1 MKYMLRLN
9 WRENKFQTMKKKNHL
24 IALSVLIASLVGCNG
39 GTDSSTTQPGSNNP
53 TTPTAPS
60 TQQPEKKTGTVT
72 IGAVEHGSVTA
83 DKMTAEVGADVT
95 FTVTPDE
102 NYSVKSFKV
111 NNDEKQLND
120 SNQVV
125 VKMVEGGLTVSAEF
139 EINSAAVTITQADH
153 GSISADKS
161 TAKIGENVT
170 FTVAP
175 EANYVVSS
183 FKVNGAD
190 VALDGNNQAVVVMV
204 AGGLNVTASFE
215 LGSGTVT
222 IGTIEHGAVTADK
235 MTAKIGEDV
244 TFKIT
249 SETGYD
255 VSFFKVNGSDVDYE
269 TKEDSTTG
277 KTYGEAKVKM
287 VSGGLT
293 VTAEFK
299 LGVYPI
305 EWDTPTHG
313 TIAVEG
319 GKTQATYGDEVKFI
333 FTPETGYEI
342 KYLAIN
348 EEQVQAIDNTYTTI
362 MGEYGLFVNV
372 QFGLENETITVNAG
386 EHGTIEHKNKV
397 DDSQDYLYGDTAVV
411 TVTPNEGFM
420 IETITVDGKAIE
432 VPEDKK
438 GGYSFEQLVEK
449 DLNISATFTD
459 VHTISEF
466 TDSVINEI
474 KNAQDIKVK
483 LAGDVTLGVTLPLAK
498 GTTEYDLDGHTIT
511 STLNG
516 MLRDAN
522 IDTETL
528 KNKSVTLK
536 NGNIVS
542 NYDKGTVNVID
553 SSYLAALTLDGV
565 TVSNSSISKVNPITG
580 IYCSST
586 TETKILNS
594 TINIKGSS
602 NLGAYGIGTN
612 NLDGENKTIT
622 IDNTKVTVTSDD
634 FDNTAFLGNTE
645 GIKVVVKNS
654 TFTADRQA
662 VIARTGNWDIS
673 GSTFVST
680 GKWLDAEANVTTNT
694 KYKTT
699 AGSWGSGNEVVSG
712 GLILGDERTSAYN
725 TPVVATLK
733 DNKFTVAKGDKMS
746 IHSDGTVAT
755 TVTMDALTAVEA
767 YGYDHDEDKT
777 TVVTENNVVKKTL
790 KELNEMTTDD
800 DANLYVTTGLLTKI
814 ENAQYGNLYLTDKA
828 TGEELYVYGTYL
840 DNNYSFDGTKFSFD
854 KGAKVITSDYL
865 GKEITVAGTFK
876 NYNGTTKELVNAVV
890 IDSSAEKV
898 AAKVVTEY
906 DAEKGT
912 VTVEEGKLG
921 DKLKVTATPKE
932 GYKVSSIKVNDQA
945 LTVAEDNTAEFTA
958 ELNNKVVVEFVS
970 ESAPVAKVYNVSFNK
985 DNNKKIVNGYENNWT
1000 NVSDDIT
1007 YNVENCN
1014 NNGTAEGQIG
1024 KTEWNYIRIG
1034 SKNNPSVGSIAT
1046 ATPFVEA
1053 IAESAIT
1060 IDKVNVTYINSIKLL
1075 VSTSKDFTTDTTTSY
1090 DVKVAKGEQ
1099 ITKITTPV
1107 ANAYYKYVIDCKQ
1120 TNKKIGNGPIQ
1131 ISKITFTTV
1140 AE

>member
-1 MKYMLRLN
+1 
-9 WRENKFQTMKKKNHL
+9 MKKKNHL

-39 GTDSSTTQPGSNNP
+39 GNDSSTTQPGSNNP

-60 TQQPEKKTGTVT
+60 TQQPVKKTGTVT

-183 FKVNGAD
+183 FKVNDAD
-190 VALDGNNQAVVVMV
+190 VALDGNNQAIVVMV

-222 IGTIEHGAVTADK
+222 IGTFEHGAVTADK

-249 SETGYD
+249 SDTGYD
-255 VSFFKVNGSDVDYE
+255 VSFFKVNGSAVDYV

-305 EWDTPTHG
+305 EWDTPSHG

-319 GKTQATYGDEVKFI
+319 DKKSATYGDDVKFI

-342 KYLAIN
+342 KYLTIN
-348 EEQVQAIDNTYTTI
+348 EEPVQWASDNTYTTT
-362 MGEYGLFVNV
+362 MGEYGLFVTV

-386 EHGTIEHKNKV
+386 EHGTIEHKNKA
-397 DDSQDYLYGDTAVV
+397 DDTQDYLYGDTAVV
-411 TVTPNEGFM
+411 TVTPNEGYM

-466 TDSVINEI
+466 TDSVIDEI

-483 LAGDVTLGVTLPLAK
+483 LAGDVTLGVALPLAK

-516 MLRDAN
+516 MLSVAKTDAG
-522 IDTETL
+522 
-528 KNKSVTLK
+528 NKSVTLK
-536 NGNIVS
+536 NGKIVS

-553 SSYLAALTLDGV
+553 SSYLAAFTLDGV
-565 TVSNSSISKVNPITG
+565 TVSNSSISTVNPITG

-680 GKWLDAEANVTTNT
+680 GKWLDAESNVTTNT

-699 AGSWGSGNEVVSG
+699 AGSWRTGNEVVSG
-712 GLILGDERTSAYN
+712 GLILGDERTDAYN

-733 DNKFTVAKGDKMS
+733 DNKFTVVKGDKMS

-800 DANLYVTTGLLTKI
+800 DANLYVTTGVLTEIK
-814 ENAQYGNLYLTDKA
+814 NAKYGDLYLTDKA
-828 TGEELYVYGTYL
+828 TGEELYVHGTYL

-865 GKEITVAGTFK
+865 GKEITIAGTFQ
-876 NYNGTTKELVNAVV
+876 NYQGTTKELVNAVV

-921 DKLKVTATPKE
+921 DKLTVTATPKA

-970 ESAPVAKVYNVSFNK
+970 ESAPVAKVYNVLFNK
-985 DNNKKIVNGYENNWT
+985 DNNKEAISGYDKEWT
-1000 NVSDDIT
+1000 NMSDDIT
-1007 YNVENCN
+1007 YKVVNCN
-1014 NNGTAEGQIG
+1014 NNGTGGGQTG
-1024 KTEWNYIRIG
+1024 KNPWNYIKIG
-1034 SKNNPSVGSIAT
+1034 SKNNASVGSITT
-1046 ATPFVEA
+1046 ASPFVEA

-1060 IDKVNVTYINSIKLL
+1060 IDKVTKASINSIKLL
-1075 VSTSKDFTTDTTTSY
+1075 VSTSADFTTDTTTSY
-1090 DVKVAKGEQ
+1090 DVNVAEGEQ
-1099 ITKITTPV
+1099 TTKITTPV
-1107 ANAYYKYVIDCKQ
+1107 ANAYYRYVIDCK
-1120 TNKKIGNGPIQ
+1120 KASKNGPIQ

>member
-1 MKYMLRLN
+1 MLRLN

-39 GTDSSTTQPGSNNP
+39 GNDSSTTQPGSNNP

-72 IGAVEHGSVTA
+72 IGAVEHGRVTA

-139 EINSAAVTITQADH
+139 EINSAAVTITQVDH

-183 FKVNGAD
+183 FKVNNAD

-249 SETGYD
+249 SDTGYD
-255 VSFFKVNGSDVDYE
+255 VSSFKVNGSDVDYV

-277 KTYGEAKVKM
+277 KTYWEAKVKM

-299 LGVYPI
+299 LGVYSI
-305 EWDTPTHG
+305 EWDAPTHG

-319 GKTQATYGDEVKFI
+319 GKTSATYGEDVKFV

-342 KYLAIN
+342 KYLTIN
-348 EEQVQAIDNTYTTI
+348 EEPVQWANDNTYTTT
-362 MGEYGLFVNV
+362 MGEYGLFVTV

-386 EHGTIEHKNKV
+386 EHGTIEHKNKA

-432 VPEDKK
+432 VSEDKK

-498 GTTEYDLDGHTIT
+498 GITEYDLDGHTIT

-522 IDTETL
+522 TDTTTFG
-528 KNKSVTLK
+528 NKSVTLK
-536 NGNIVS
+536 NGNIIS

-553 SSYLAALTLDGV
+553 SSYLAAFTLDGV
-565 TVSNSSISKVNPITG
+565 TVSNSSISTVNPITG

-586 TETKILNS
+586 TETKILSS

-645 GIKVVVKNS
+645 GIKVVVKDS

-680 GKWLDAEANVTTNT
+680 GKWLDASEANVTTNT

-699 AGSWGSGNEVVSG
+699 AGSWKAGNEVVSG

-800 DANLYVTTGLLTKI
+800 DANLYVTTGVLTEIK
-814 ENAQYGNLYLTDKA
+814 NAQFGNLYLTDKA
-828 TGEELYVYGTYL
+828 TGEELYVFGTYL
-840 DNNYSFDGTKFSFD
+840 DNNYSFDGTEFLFD

-865 GKEITVAGTFK
+865 GKEITIAGTFK
-876 NYNGTTKELVNAVV
+876 NYNGTKELVNAVV

-912 VTVEEGKLG
+912 VTVEEGKVG
-921 DKLKVTATPKE
+921 DKLTVTATLKE

-945 LTVAEDNTAEFTA
+945 LTVADDNTAEFTA
-958 ELNNKVVVEFVS
+958 ELNNKVVVEFAS
-970 ESAPVAKVYNVSFNK
+970 ESAPVVKVYNVSFNK
-985 DNNKKIVNGYENNWT
+985 DNNKEIIKGYENNWT
-1000 NVSDDIT
+1000 NVSDGIT

-1014 NNGTAEGQIG
+1014 NNGTGKGQIG
-1024 KTEWNYIRIG
+1024 KPEWNYIRIG
-1034 SKNNPSVGSIAT
+1034 SGKHDSVGSIAT
-1046 ATPFVEA
+1046 ASPFAEA
-1053 IAESAIT
+1053 IAEST
-1060 IDKVNVTYINSIKLL
+1060 IKIDAVTPESINSIKLL
-1075 VSTSKDFTTDTTTSY
+1075 VSTSDKFTTDTTTSY
-1090 DVKVAKGEQ
+1090 DVNVAKGEQ
-1099 ITKITTPV
+1099 ITKIKTPV

-1120 TNKKIGNGPIQ
+1120 ASKNGIIQ

>member
-1 MKYMLRLN
+1 
-9 WRENKFQTMKKKNHL
+9 MKKKNHL

-39 GTDSSTTQPGSNNP
+39 GTDSSTTQPGSTNP

-222 IGTIEHGAVTADK
+222 IGTFEHGAVTADK

-255 VSFFKVNGSDVDYE
+255 VSFFKVNGSAVDYV

-277 KTYGEAKVKM
+277 KTYEEAKVKM

-299 LGVYPI
+299 LGVYSI

-313 TIAVEG
+313 TIAVES
-319 GKTQATYGDEVKFI
+319 GKTQATYGEEVKFV

-342 KYLAIN
+342 KYLTVN
-348 EEQVQAIDNTYTTI
+348 EEQVQWASDNTYTTT
-362 MGEYGLFVNV
+362 MGEYGLFVTV

-386 EHGTIEHKNKV
+386 EHGTIEHKNKA
-397 DDSQDYLYGDTAVV
+397 DDTQDYLYGDTSVV

-466 TDSVINEI
+466 TDSVIDEI

-522 IDTETL
+522 TDTATFG
-528 KNKSVTLK
+528 NKSVTLK
-536 NGNIVS
+536 NGSIIS

-553 SSYLAALTLDGV
+553 SSYLAAFTLDGV
-565 TVSNSSISKVNPITG
+565 TVSNSSISTVNPITG

-680 GKWLDAEANVTTNT
+680 GKWLDSEANITTNT
-694 KYKTT
+694 KYKTA
-699 AGSWGSGNEVVSG
+699 AGSWKSGNEVVSG
-712 GLILGDERTSAYN
+712 GLILGDESTSAYN

-800 DANLYVTTGLLTKI
+800 DANLYVTTGVLTEIK
-814 ENAQYGNLYLTDKA
+814 NAQFGNLYLTDKA
-828 TGEELYVYGTYL
+828 TGEELYVFGTYL
-840 DNNYSFDGTKFSFD
+840 DNNYSFDGTNFSFD
-854 KGAKVITSDYL
+854 KGGAEVITSDYL

-876 NYNGTTKELVNAVV
+876 NFKGTKELVNAVV

-898 AAKVVTEY
+898 VARVVTEY

-921 DKLKVTATPKE
+921 DKLTVTATPKA

-945 LTVAEDNTAEFTA
+945 LTVADDNTAEFTA

-970 ESAPVAKVYNVSFNK
+970 ESAPVAKVYTVSFVKANNEAANDYVSTWK
-985 DNNKKIVNGYENNWT
+985 NTSDNLKFTIANGNNYKGTWDYVKFGT
-1000 NVSDDIT
+1000 KSASTGTIT
-1007 YNVENCN
+1007 
-1014 NNGTAEGQIG
+1014 TD
-1024 KTEWNYIRIG
+1024 
-1034 SKNNPSVGSIAT
+1034 S
-1046 ATPFVEA
+1046 PFAEA

-1060 IDKVNVTYINSIKLL
+1060 IDKVNDAYINSIKLL
-1075 VSTSKDFTTDTTTSY
+1075 VSTSADFTTDTTTSY
-1090 DVKVAKGEQ
+1090 DVKVAIGEQ
-1099 ITKITTPV
+1099 TTKIKTPV
-1107 ANAYYKYVIDCKQ
+1107 ANAYYRYVIDCKQ
-1120 TNKKIGNGPIQ
+1120 SKKNGSIQ

>member
-1 MKYMLRLN
+1 
-9 WRENKFQTMKKKNHL
+9 MKKKNHL

-39 GTDSSTTQPGSNNP
+39 GNDSSTTQPGSNNP

-183 FKVNGAD
+183 FKVNDVD

-222 IGTIEHGAVTADK
+222 IGTMEHGAVTADK

-249 SETGYD
+249 SDTGYD
-255 VSFFKVNGSDVDYE
+255 VNFFKVNGISVKYE
-269 TKEDSTTG
+269 AKEDPTTG

-299 LGVYPI
+299 LAVYTI
-305 EWDTPTHG
+305 EWDTPAHG

-319 GKTQATYGDEVKFI
+319 DKKSATYGEEVKFI

-342 KYLAIN
+342 KYLTIN
-348 EEQVQAIDNTYTTI
+348 EEQVQWASDNTYTTI
-362 MGEYGLFVNV
+362 MGEYGLFVTV

-397 DDSQDYLYGDTAVV
+397 DDTQDYLYGDTAVV

-420 IETITVDGKAIE
+420 IETITVDGKAIQ

-449 DLNISATFTD
+449 DLTISATFTD

-466 TDSVINEI
+466 TDSVIDEI

-498 GTTEYDLDGHTIT
+498 GTTEYDLGGHTIT

-522 IDTETL
+522 TDTATFG
-528 KNKSVTLK
+528 NKSVTLK
-536 NGNIVS
+536 NGSIIS

-553 SSYLAALTLDGV
+553 SSYLAAFTLDGV
-565 TVSNSSISKVNPITG
+565 TVSNSSISTDNPITG

-634 FDNTAFLGNTE
+634 FDNTGFLGNTE

-680 GKWLDAEANVTTNT
+680 GKWLDASEANVTTNT

-699 AGSWGSGNEVVSG
+699 AGSWKTGNEVVSG

-767 YGYDHDEDKT
+767 YGYDHDEDET

-800 DANLYVTTGLLTKI
+800 DANLYVTTGVLTEIK
-814 ENAQYGNLYLTDKA
+814 NAQFGNLYLTDKA
-828 TGEELYVYGTYL
+828 TGEELYVFGTYL

-876 NYNGTTKELVNAVV
+876 NFKGTKELVNAVV

-921 DKLKVTATPKE
+921 DKLTVTATPKE

-945 LTVAEDNTAEFTA
+945 LTIADDNTAEFTA

-970 ESAPVAKVYNVSFNK
+970 ESAPVAKVYTVSFVKANCGKGSTDYYQNK
-985 DNNKKIVNGYENNWT
+985 VWKNTTDGLTYSIVN
-1000 NVSDDIT
+1000 
-1007 YNVENCN
+1007 CA
-1014 NNGTAEGQIG
+1014 NNGS
-1024 KTEWNYIRIG
+1024 KDWDYI
-1034 SKNNPSVGSIAT
+1034 KVGSNRQDSIGT
-1046 ATPFVEA
+1046 ITTDKPFAED
-1053 IAESAIT
+1053 IAESTIAIDSV
-1060 IDKVNVTYINSIKLL
+1060 INEYINSIKLL
-1075 VSTSKDFTTDTTTSY
+1075 VSTSADFTPETTASY
-1090 DVKVAKGEQ
+1090 DVTVAKGEQ
-1099 ITKITTPV
+1099 TTKIKTPV
-1107 ANAYYKYVIDCKQ
+1107 ANAYYRYVIDCKKA
-1120 TNKKIGNGPIQ
+1120 KKNGPIS

-1140 AE
+1140 AK

>member
-1 MKYMLRLN
+1 
-9 WRENKFQTMKKKNHL
+9 MKKKNHL

-39 GTDSSTTQPGSNNP
+39 GNDSSTTQPGSNNP

-183 FKVNGAD
+183 FKVNDAD

-249 SETGYD
+249 SDTGYD
-255 VSFFKVNGSDVDYE
+255 VSSFKVNGSDADYV

-277 KTYGEAKVKM
+277 KTYWEAKVKM

-299 LGVYPI
+299 LAVYSI

-319 GKTQATYGDEVKFI
+319 GKTSATYGDEVKFI

-342 KYLAIN
+342 KYLTIN
-348 EEQVQAIDNTYTTI
+348 EEPVQWASDNTFTTT
-362 MGEYGLFVNV
+362 MGEYGLFVTV

-386 EHGTIEHKNKV
+386 EHGTIEHKNRV
-397 DDSQDYLYGDTAVV
+397 DDSQDYKYGDTAVV

-522 IDTETL
+522 TDTKTL
-528 KNKSVTLK
+528 GNKSVTLK
-536 NGNIVS
+536 NGSIVS

-553 SSYLAALTLDGV
+553 SSYLAAFTLDGV
-565 TVSNSSISKVNPITG
+565 TVSNSSISTVNPITG

-634 FDNTAFLGNTE
+634 FDNTGFLGNTE

-680 GKWLDAEANVTTNT
+680 GKWLDASEANVTTNT

-699 AGSWGSGNEVVSG
+699 AGSWKAGNEVVSG
-712 GLILGDERTSAYN
+712 GLILGDETTSAYN

-733 DNKFTVAKGDKMS
+733 DNKFTVAKGEKMS

-777 TVVTENNVVKKTL
+777 TVVTENNVVKKTF

-800 DANLYVTTGLLTKI
+800 DANLYVTTGVLTKI

-840 DNNYSFDGTKFSFD
+840 DNNYSFDGTEFLFD

-865 GKEITVAGTFK
+865 GKEITIAGTFK
-876 NYNGTTKELVNAVV
+876 NYNGTKELVNAVV

-912 VTVEEGKLG
+912 VTVEEGKVG
-921 DKLKVTATPKE
+921 DKLTVTATPKE
-932 GYKVSSIKVNDQA
+932 GYKVSSIKVNYQA
-945 LTVAEDNTAEFTA
+945 LTVADDNTAEFTA

-970 ESAPVAKVYNVSFNK
+970 ESAPVVKVYTVSFVK
-985 DNNKKIVNGYENNWT
+985 DNNEAVNDYVSTWKNTSDNLKFTIANGNNFKGTWDYVRFGSRKGDST
-1000 NVSDDIT
+1000 GTIT
-1007 YNVENCN
+1007 
-1014 NNGTAEGQIG
+1014 TD
-1024 KTEWNYIRIG
+1024 
-1034 SKNNPSVGSIAT
+1034 S
-1046 ATPFVEA
+1046 PFAEA
-1053 IAESAIT
+1053 IAEST
-1060 IDKVNVTYINSIKLL
+1060 IKIDAVTLESINSIKLL
-1075 VSTSKDFTTDTTTSY
+1075 VSTSENFTDDTTTSY
-1090 DVKVAKGEQ
+1090 DVNVAKGEQ
-1099 ITKITTPV
+1099 TTKIKTPV
-1107 ANAYYKYVIDCKQ
+1107 ANAYYRYVIDCKKSQ
-1120 TNKKIGNGPIQ
+1120 NGIIQ

>member
-39 GTDSSTTQPGSNNP
+39 GNDSSTTQPGSNNP

-183 FKVNGAD
+183 FKVNDAD

-222 IGTIEHGAVTADK
+222 IGTMEHGAVTADK

-249 SETGYD
+249 SETGYE
-255 VSFFKVNGSDVDYE
+255 VNFFKVNGSDVRYE
-269 TKEDSTTG
+269 TKEDPTTG

-299 LGVYPI
+299 LAVYTI

-319 GKTQATYGDEVKFI
+319 DKKSATYGEEVKFI

-342 KYLAIN
+342 KYLTIN
-348 EEQVQAIDNTYTTI
+348 EEQVQWANDNTYTTI
-362 MGEYGLFVNV
+362 MGEYGLFVTV

-386 EHGTIEHKNKV
+386 EHGTIEHKNKA
-397 DDSQDYLYGDTAVV
+397 DDTQDYLYGDTAVV

-420 IETITVDGKAIE
+420 IETITVDGKTIQ

-483 LAGDVTLGVTLPLAK
+483 LAGDVTLGVALPLAK
-498 GTTEYDLDGHTIT
+498 GTTEYDLGGHTIT

-522 IDTETL
+522 TDTTTFG
-528 KNKSVTLK
+528 NKSVTLK
-536 NGNIVS
+536 NGKIIS

-553 SSYLAALTLDGV
+553 SSYLAAFTLDGV
-565 TVSNSSISKVNPITG
+565 TVSNSSISTVNPITG

-634 FDNTAFLGNTE
+634 FDNTGFLGNTE

-680 GKWLDAEANVTTNT
+680 GRWLDASEANVTTNT

-699 AGSWGSGNEVVSG
+699 AGSWKSGNEVVSG

-755 TVTMDALTAVEA
+755 TVTMDALTAVET

-828 TGEELYVYGTYL
+828 TGEELYVFGTYL

-876 NYNGTTKELVNAVV
+876 NYNGTKELVNTVV

-898 AAKVVTEY
+898 VAKVVTEY

-921 DKLKVTATPKE
+921 DKLTVTATPKE

-945 LTVAEDNTAEFTA
+945 LTVADDNTAEFTA

-970 ESAPVAKVYNVSFNK
+970 ESAPVAKVYTVSFVK
-985 DNNKKIVNGYENNWT
+985 ANNEAVNGYNFTWKNTSDNLKFTIANGNN
-1000 NVSDDIT
+1000 
-1007 YNVENCN
+1007 YQ
-1014 NNGTAEGQIG
+1014 GTWDYV
-1024 KTEWNYIRIG
+1024 KFG
-1034 SKNNPSVGSIAT
+1034 SKKVASKGTITTDS
-1046 ATPFVEA
+1046 PFAEA

-1060 IDKVNVTYINSIKLL
+1060 IDKVNDASINSIKLL
-1075 VSTSKDFTTDTTTSY
+1075 VSTSANFTTDTTTSY
-1090 DVKVAKGEQ
+1090 DVNVAKGEQ
-1099 ITKITTPV
+1099 TTKIKTPV
-1107 ANAYYKYVIDCKQ
+1107 ANAYYRYVIDCK
-1120 TNKKIGNGPIQ
+1120 KASNGSIQ

>member
-39 GTDSSTTQPGSNNP
+39 GTDSSTTQPGSTNP

-95 FTVTPDE
+95 FTVTP
-102 NYSVKSFKV
+102 
-111 NNDEKQLND
+111 
-120 SNQVV
+120 
-125 VKMVEGGLTVSAEF
+125 
-139 EINSAAVTITQADH
+139 
-153 GSISADKS
+153 
-161 TAKIGENVT
+161 
-170 FTVAP
+170 

-204 AGGLNVTASFE
+204 ASGLNVTASFE

-222 IGTIEHGAVTADK
+222 IGTFEHGAVTADK

-255 VSFFKVNGSDVDYE
+255 VSFFKVNGSAVDYV

-299 LGVYPI
+299 LGVYSI

-333 FTPETGYEI
+333 FTPDTGYEI
-342 KYLAIN
+342 KYLTIN
-348 EEQVQAIDNTYTTI
+348 DEQVQASDNTYTTT
-362 MGEYGLFVNV
+362 MGEYGLFVTV

-386 EHGTIEHKNKV
+386 EHGTIEHKNKA
-397 DDSQDYLYGDTAVV
+397 DDTQDYLYGDTSVV

-522 IDTETL
+522 TDIATFG
-528 KNKSVTLK
+528 NKSVTLK
-536 NGNIVS
+536 NGSIIS

-553 SSYLAALTLDGV
+553 SSYLAAFTLDGV
-565 TVSNSSISKVNPITG
+565 TVSNSSISTVNPITG

-602 NLGAYGIGTN
+602 KLGAYGIGTN

-654 TFTADRQA
+654 IFTADRQA

-680 GKWLDAEANVTTNT
+680 GKWLDSEANVTTNT

-699 AGSWGSGNEVVSG
+699 AGSWNSGNEVVSG
-712 GLILGDERTSAYN
+712 GLILGDESTSAYN

-733 DNKFTVAKGDKMS
+733 DNKFTVVKGDKMS

-800 DANLYVTTGLLTKI
+800 DANLYVTTGVLTKI
-814 ENAQYGNLYLTDKA
+814 KTPQFGSLYLTDKA
-828 TGEELYVYGTYL
+828 TGEELYVHGTYL
-840 DNNYSFDGTKFSFD
+840 DNNYSFDGTNFSFD
-854 KGAKVITSDYL
+854 KGGAEVITSDYL

-876 NYNGTTKELVNAVV
+876 NFKGTKELVNAVV
-890 IDSSAEKV
+890 IDSSVEKV

-921 DKLKVTATPKE
+921 DKLTVTATPKA

-970 ESAPVAKVYNVSFNK
+970 ESAPVAKVYTVSFIKANCGKGSTDYYQNK
-985 DNNKKIVNGYENNWT
+985 VWKNTTDGLTYSIVN
-1000 NVSDDIT
+1000 
-1007 YNVENCN
+1007 CA
-1014 NNGTAEGQIG
+1014 NNGS
-1024 KTEWNYIRIG
+1024 KDWDYI
-1034 SKNNPSVGSIAT
+1034 KVGSNRQDSIGT
-1046 ATPFVEA
+1046 ITTDKPFAED
-1053 IAESAIT
+1053 IAESTIAIDSV
-1060 IDKVNVTYINSIKLL
+1060 INEYINSIKLL
-1075 VSTSKDFTTDTTTSY
+1075 VSTSADFTPETTTSY
-1090 DVKVAKGEQ
+1090 DVTVAKGEQ
-1099 ITKITTPV
+1099 TTKIKTPV
-1107 ANAYYKYVIDCKQ
+1107 PNAHYRYVIDCKKA
-1120 TNKKIGNGPIQ
+1120 KKNGPIS

-1140 AE
+1140 AK

>member
-1 MKYMLRLN
+1 
-9 WRENKFQTMKKKNHL
+9 MKKKNHL

-39 GTDSSTTQPGSNNP
+39 GNDSSTTQPGSNNP

-183 FKVNGAD
+183 FKVNDAD

-222 IGTIEHGAVTADK
+222 IGAVEHGAITADK

-249 SETGYD
+249 SDTGYD
-255 VSFFKVNGSDVDYE
+255 VSSFKVNGSDVDYV

-277 KTYGEAKVKM
+277 KTYWEAKVKM

-299 LGVYPI
+299 LAVYSI

-319 GKTQATYGDEVKFI
+319 DKTQATYGDEVKFV

-342 KYLAIN
+342 KYLTIN
-348 EEQVQAIDNTYTTI
+348 EEPVQWASDNTFTTT
-362 MGEYGLFVNV
+362 MGEYGLFVTV

-522 IDTETL
+522 TDIATFG
-528 KNKSVTLK
+528 NKSVTLK
-536 NGNIVS
+536 NGSIVS

-553 SSYLAALTLDGV
+553 SSYLAAFTLDGV
-565 TVSNSSISKVNPITG
+565 TVSNSSISTVNPITG

-680 GKWLDAEANVTTNT
+680 GKWLDAFEANVTTNT

-699 AGSWGSGNEVVSG
+699 AGSWKAGNEVVSG

-840 DNNYSFDGTKFSFD
+840 DNNYSFDGTEFLFD

-876 NYNGTTKELVNAVV
+876 NYNGTKELVNAVV

-912 VTVEEGKLG
+912 VTVEEGKVG
-921 DKLKVTATPKE
+921 DKLTVTATPKE

-970 ESAPVAKVYNVSFNK
+970 ESAPVAKVYTVSFVK
-985 DNNKKIVNGYENNWT
+985 ANNEAVNGYNFTWKNTSDNLKFTIANGNNFK
-1000 NVSDDIT
+1000 
-1007 YNVENCN
+1007 
-1014 NNGTAEGQIG
+1014 GT
-1024 KTEWNYIRIG
+1024 WDYVRFG
-1034 SKNNPSVGSIAT
+1034 SKKGDSTGTITTDS
-1046 ATPFVEA
+1046 PFAEA

-1060 IDKVNVTYINSIKLL
+1060 IDKVTIASIDSIKLL
-1075 VSTSKDFTTDTTTSY
+1075 VSTSADFKTNTTSY
-1090 DVKVAKGEQ
+1090 NVNVAEGEQ
-1099 ITKITTPV
+1099 TTKITTPV
-1107 ANAYYKYVIDCKQ
+1107 ANAYYKYEINCKEAS
-1120 TNKKIGNGPIQ
+1120 KNGPIQ

>member
-39 GTDSSTTQPGSNNP
+39 GNDSSTTQPGSNNP

-183 FKVNGAD
+183 FKVNDAD

-204 AGGLNVTASFE
+204 AGGLDVTASFE

-222 IGTIEHGAVTADK
+222 IGTMEHGAVTADK

-249 SETGYD
+249 SDTGYD
-255 VSFFKVNGSDVDYE
+255 VNFFKVNGISVKYE
-269 TKEDSTTG
+269 AKEDPTTG

-299 LGVYPI
+299 LAVYTI
-305 EWDTPTHG
+305 EWDTPAHG

-319 GKTQATYGDEVKFI
+319 DKKSATYGEEVKFI

-342 KYLAIN
+342 KYLTIN
-348 EEQVQAIDNTYTTI
+348 EEQVQWASDNTYTTI
-362 MGEYGLFVNV
+362 MGEYGLFVTV

-386 EHGTIEHKNKV
+386 EHGTIEHKNKA
-397 DDSQDYLYGDTAVV
+397 DDTQDYLYGDTAVV

-420 IETITVDGKAIE
+420 IETITVDGKTIQ

-498 GTTEYDLDGHTIT
+498 GTTEYDLGGHTIT

-522 IDTETL
+522 TDTATFG
-528 KNKSVTLK
+528 NKSVTLK
-536 NGNIVS
+536 NGKIIS

-553 SSYLAALTLDGV
+553 SSYLAAFTLDGV
-565 TVSNSSISKVNPITG
+565 TVSNSSISTVNPITG

-634 FDNTAFLGNTE
+634 FDNTGFLGNTE

-680 GKWLDAEANVTTNT
+680 GKWLDASEANVTTNT

-699 AGSWGSGNEVVSG
+699 AGSWKTGNEVVSG

-777 TVVTENNVVKKTL
+777 TVVTENNVVKSNIAEVVAKSE
-790 KELNEMTTDD
+790 KDD
-800 DANLYVTTGLLTKI
+800 TKLYYVTGVVKDIYDETHGNIHLLDKTTGQSMI
-814 ENAQYGNLYLTDKA
+814 
-828 TGEELYVYGTYL
+828 VYGTYL
-840 DNNYSFDGTKFSFD
+840 TNEYSFDGSKFSFKQSD
-854 KGAKVITSDYL
+854 STPITKEYI
-865 GKEITVAGTFK
+865 GKEITVAGTLGFHGGAGQIVNGFVLDAK
-876 NYNGTTKELVNAVV
+876 ADKYNDDLTV
-890 IDSSAEKV
+890 S
-898 AAKVVTEY
+898 Y
-906 DAEKGT
+906 DNSKGT
-912 VTVEEGKLG
+912 VVLSKENPQLG
-921 DKLKVTATPKE
+921 DEVTITATPKE
-932 GYKVSSIKVNDQA
+932 GYRLSKVTLKTIDDVESDITSTLK
-945 LTVAEDNTAEFTA
+945 FTA
-958 ELNNKVVVEFVS
+958 GLKDTITVEFVS
-970 ESAPVAKVYNVSFNK
+970 DSTPVATVHEVVFNGE
-985 DNNKKIVNGYENNWT
+985 NNNEPVGAYDKTWTNTTNGIKYVIVNG
-1000 NVSDDIT
+1000 
-1007 YNVENCN
+1007 N
-1014 NNGTAEGQIG
+1014 NNTNKWDYIKFGRKKVASIG
-1024 KTEWNYIRIG
+1024 NIHTL
-1034 SKNNPSVGSIAT
+1034 SPFANPIASST
-1046 ATPFVEA
+1046 
-1053 IAESAIT
+1053 IT
-1060 IDKVNVTYINSIKLL
+1060 IDSITAAKVNSIKFYI
-1075 VSTSKDFTTDTTTSY
+1075 STNEDFSNAEVHNLAIKTGVIETT
-1090 DVKVAKGEQ
+1090 V
-1099 ITKITTPV
+1099 TTPV
-1107 ANAYYKYVIDCKQ
+1107 ANAYYKYEFDCQ
-1120 TNKKIGNGPIQ
+1120 SGSGNGFVQ
-1131 ISKITFTTV
+1131 ISKVTFTEKV
-1140 AE
+1140 

>member
-1 MKYMLRLN
+1 
-9 WRENKFQTMKKKNHL
+9 MKKKNHL

-39 GTDSSTTQPGSNNP
+39 GNDSSTTQPGSNNP
-53 TTPTAPS
+53 ITPTAPS
-60 TQQPEKKTGTVT
+60 TQQPVKKTGTVT

-139 EINSAAVTITQADH
+139 EINSAAVTITQADY

-183 FKVNGAD
+183 FKVNDAD

-222 IGTIEHGAVTADK
+222 IGTFEHGAVTADK

-249 SETGYD
+249 SDTGYD
-255 VSFFKVNGSDVDYE
+255 VSFFKVNGSAVDYV

-305 EWDTPTHG
+305 EWDTPSHG

-319 GKTQATYGDEVKFI
+319 DKKSATYGDDVKFI
-333 FTPETGYEI
+333 FTPDTGYEI
-342 KYLAIN
+342 KYLTIN
-348 EEQVQAIDNTYTTI
+348 DEQVQWASDNTYTTT
-362 MGEYGLFVNV
+362 MGEYGLFVTV

-386 EHGTIEHKNKV
+386 EHGTIEHKNKA
-397 DDSQDYLYGDTAVV
+397 DDTQDYLYGDTAVV
-411 TVTPNEGFM
+411 TVTPNEGYM

-483 LAGDVTLGVTLPLAK
+483 LAGDVTLGVALPLAK

-516 MLRDAN
+516 MLSVAKTDAG
-522 IDTETL
+522 
-528 KNKSVTLK
+528 NKSVTLK
-536 NGNIVS
+536 NGKIVS

-553 SSYLAALTLDGV
+553 SSYLAAFTLDGV
-565 TVSNSSISKVNPITG
+565 TISNSSISTVNPITG

-680 GKWLDAEANVTTNT
+680 GKWLDAESNVTTNT
-694 KYKTT
+694 KYKTI
-699 AGSWGSGNEVVSG
+699 AGSWSSGNEVVSG
-712 GLILGDERTSAYN
+712 GLILGD
-725 TPVVATLK
+725 
-733 DNKFTVAKGDKMS
+733 
-746 IHSDGTVAT
+746 
-755 TVTMDALTAVEA
+755 
-767 YGYDHDEDKT
+767 
-777 TVVTENNVVKKTL
+777 
-790 KELNEMTTDD
+790 
-800 DANLYVTTGLLTKI
+800 
-814 ENAQYGNLYLTDKA
+814 
-828 TGEELYVYGTYL
+828 
-840 DNNYSFDGTKFSFD
+840 
-854 KGAKVITSDYL
+854 
-865 GKEITVAGTFK
+865 
-876 NYNGTTKELVNAVV
+876 
-890 IDSSAEKV
+890 
-898 AAKVVTEY
+898 
-906 DAEKGT
+906 
-912 VTVEEGKLG
+912 
-921 DKLKVTATPKE
+921 
-932 GYKVSSIKVNDQA
+932 
-945 LTVAEDNTAEFTA
+945 
-958 ELNNKVVVEFVS
+958 
-970 ESAPVAKVYNVSFNK
+970 
-985 DNNKKIVNGYENNWT
+985 
-1000 NVSDDIT
+1000 
-1007 YNVENCN
+1007 
-1014 NNGTAEGQIG
+1014 
-1024 KTEWNYIRIG
+1024 
-1034 SKNNPSVGSIAT
+1034 
-1046 ATPFVEA
+1046 
-1053 IAESAIT
+1053 
-1060 IDKVNVTYINSIKLL
+1060 
-1075 VSTSKDFTTDTTTSY
+1075 
-1090 DVKVAKGEQ
+1090 
-1099 ITKITTPV
+1099 
-1107 ANAYYKYVIDCKQ
+1107 
-1120 TNKKIGNGPIQ
+1120 
-1131 ISKITFTTV
+1131 
-1140 AE
+1140 

>member
-1 MKYMLRLN
+1 
-9 WRENKFQTMKKKNHL
+9 MKKKNHL

-161 TAKIGENVT
+161 TAKIGEKVT

-183 FKVNGAD
+183 FKVNDAD

-222 IGTIEHGAVTADK
+222 IGTFEHGAVTADK

-255 VSFFKVNGSDVDYE
+255 VSFFKVNGSAVDYV

-299 LGVYPI
+299 LGVYSI
-305 EWDTPTHG
+305 EWDTLTHG
-313 TIAVEG
+313 TIAVES
-319 GKTQATYGDEVKFI
+319 GKTQATYGEEVKFV

-342 KYLAIN
+342 KYLTIN
-348 EEQVQAIDNTYTTI
+348 EEPVQWASDNTYTTT
-362 MGEYGLFVNV
+362 MGEYGLFVTV

-386 EHGTIEHKNKV
+386 EHGTIEHKNKA
-397 DDSQDYLYGDTAVV
+397 DDTQDYLYGDTAVV
-411 TVTPNEGFM
+411 TVTPNEGYM

-522 IDTETL
+522 TDIATFG
-528 KNKSVTLK
+528 NKSVTLK
-536 NGNIVS
+536 NGSIIS

-553 SSYLAALTLDGV
+553 SSYLAAFTLDGV
-565 TVSNSSISKVNPITG
+565 TVSNSSISTVNPITG

-680 GKWLDAEANVTTNT
+680 GKWLDSEANVTTNT

-699 AGSWGSGNEVVSG
+699 AGSWKSGNEVVSG

-755 TVTMDALTAVEA
+755 IVTMDALTAVEA
-767 YGYDHDEDKT
+767 YGYDHDEDET

-814 ENAQYGNLYLTDKA
+814 ENAQFGNLYLTDKA
-828 TGEELYVYGTYL
+828 TGEELYVFGTYL
-840 DNNYSFDGTKFSFD
+840 DNNYSFDGTNFSFD
-854 KGAKVITSDYL
+854 KGGAEVITSDYL

-876 NYNGTTKELVNAVV
+876 NIKGTKELVNAVV

-898 AAKVVTEY
+898 AANVVTEY

-912 VTVEEGKLG
+912 VTAEEGKLG
-921 DKLKVTATPKE
+921 DKLTVTATPKA

-945 LTVAEDNTAEFTA
+945 LTVADDNTAEFTA

-970 ESAPVAKVYNVSFNK
+970 ESAPVAKVYTVSFVKANCESSTDYVSNK
-985 DNNKKIVNGYENNWT
+985 AWTNTTDGLTYSIVNCANNNKGWDFIK
-1000 NVSDDIT
+1000 
-1007 YNVENCN
+1007 
-1014 NNGTAEGQIG
+1014 A
-1024 KTEWNYIRIG
+1024 G
-1034 SKNNPSVGSIAT
+1034 SKKKDSIAT
-1046 ATPFVEA
+1046 ITTDSPFTEA
-1053 IAESAIT
+1053 IAESVIT
-1060 IDKVNVTYINSIKLL
+1060 IDKVTIADINSIKLL
-1075 VSTSKDFTTDTTTSY
+1075 VSTSADFATDTKTY
-1090 DVKVAKGEQ
+1090 DVNVAEGEST
-1099 ITKITTPV
+1099 TKITTPV
-1107 ANAYYKYVIDCKQ
+1107 ANAYYRYVIDCKKSSN
-1120 TNKKIGNGPIQ
+1120 NKNGIIQ
-1131 ISKITFTTV
+1131 ISKIIFTTV
-1140 AE
+1140 AK

>member
-1 MKYMLRLN
+1 
-9 WRENKFQTMKKKNHL
+9 MKKKNHL

-39 GTDSSTTQPGSNNP
+39 GNDSSTTQPGSNNP

-125 VKMVEGGLTVSAEF
+125 VKMVEGGLTVSVEF

-161 TAKIGENVT
+161 TAKIGEKVT

-183 FKVNGAD
+183 FKVNDAD

-235 MTAKIGEDV
+235 MTAKIGEEV

-249 SETGYD
+249 SDTGYD
-255 VSFFKVNGSDVDYE
+255 VSSFKVNGSDVDYV

-277 KTYGEAKVKM
+277 KIYWEAKVKM
-287 VSGGLT
+287 VSSGLT
-293 VTAEFK
+293 VFAEFK
-299 LGVYPI
+299 LAVYSI
-305 EWDTPTHG
+305 EWDAPTHG

-319 GKTQATYGDEVKFI
+319 GKTKATYGEEVKFV

-342 KYLAIN
+342 KYLTIN
-348 EEQVQAIDNTYTTI
+348 EEQVQWASDNTYTTT
-362 MGEYGLFVNV
+362 MGEYGLFVTV

-386 EHGTIEHKNKV
+386 EHGTIEHKNKL
-397 DDSQDYLYGDTAVV
+397 DDSQDYKYGDTAVV
-411 TVTPNEGFM
+411 TVTPNEGYM

-483 LAGDVTLGVTLPLAK
+483 LTGDITLGVTLPLAK

-516 MLRDAN
+516 MLRDAST
-522 IDTETL
+522 DTKAL
-528 KNKSVTLK
+528 GNKSVTLK
-536 NGNIVS
+536 NGSIIS

-553 SSYLAALTLDGV
+553 SSYLAAFTLDGV
-565 TVSNSSISKVNPITG
+565 TVSNSSISTVNPITG

-622 IDNTKVTVTSDD
+622 IDNTKVTVTSED

-673 GSTFVST
+673 GSTFIST
-680 GKWLDAEANVTTNT
+680 GKWLNASETNVTTNT

-699 AGSWGSGNEVVSG
+699 AGSWKAGNEVVSG

-800 DANLYVTTGLLTKI
+800 DANLYVTTGVLTEIKTPK
-814 ENAQYGNLYLTDKA
+814 YGSLYLTDKA
-828 TGEELYVYGTYL
+828 TGEELYVHGTYL
-840 DNNYSFDGTKFSFD
+840 DNNYSFDGTQFSFD
-854 KGAKVITSDYL
+854 KGGAKVITSDYL
-865 GKEITVAGTFK
+865 GKEITVAGTFQ
-876 NYNGTTKELVNAVV
+876 NYQGTTKELVNAVV

-912 VTVEEGKLG
+912 VTVEEGKVG
-921 DKLKVTATPKE
+921 DKLTVIATPKE

-945 LTVAEDNTAEFTA
+945 LTVADDNTAEFTA

-970 ESAPVAKVYNVSFNK
+970 ESAPVAKVYNVLFNK
-985 DNNKKIVNGYENNWT
+985 DNNKKGVQGYKNDWT
-1000 NVSDDIT
+1000 NLSDGIT
-1007 YNVENCN
+1007 YNVVNCN
-1014 NNGTAEGQIG
+1014 NNNN
-1024 KTEWNYIRIG
+1024 EWDFIRIG
-1034 SKNNPSVGSIAT
+1034 SKKNVSVGSITT
-1046 ATPFVEA
+1046 ASQFAEA

-1060 IDKVNVTYINSIKLL
+1060 IDKGVVTNDINSIKLL
-1075 VSTSKDFTTDTTTSY
+1075 VSTSENFTDDTTTSY
-1090 DVKVAKGEQ
+1090 DVNVAEGEQ
-1099 ITKITTPV
+1099 KTKIKTPV
-1107 ANAYYKYVIDCKQ
+1107 TNAYYRYVIDCK
-1120 TNKKIGNGPIQ
+1120 KASKNGPIQ

>member
-39 GTDSSTTQPGSNNP
+39 GNDSSTTQPGSNNP

-60 TQQPEKKTGTVT
+60 TQQPVKKTGTVT

-183 FKVNGAD
+183 FKVNDAD

-222 IGTIEHGAVTADK
+222 IGTFEHGAVTADK

-249 SETGYD
+249 SDTGYD
-255 VSFFKVNGSDVDYE
+255 VSFFKVNGSAVDYVTE
-269 TKEDSTTG
+269 EDSTTG

-305 EWDTPTHG
+305 EWDTPSHG

-319 GKTQATYGDEVKFI
+319 DKTQATYGDDVKFI
-333 FTPETGYEI
+333 FTPDTGYEI
-342 KYLAIN
+342 KYLTIN
-348 EEQVQAIDNTYTTI
+348 EEPVQWASDNTYTTT
-362 MGEYGLFVNV
+362 MGEYGLFVTV

-386 EHGTIEHKNKV
+386 EHGTIEHKNKA
-397 DDSQDYLYGDTAVV
+397 DDTQDYLYGDTAVV
-411 TVTPNEGFM
+411 TVTPNEGYM

-466 TDSVINEI
+466 TDSIINEI

-483 LAGDVTLGVTLPLAK
+483 LAGDVTLGVALPLAK

-522 IDTETL
+522 TDTTTFG
-528 KNKSVTLK
+528 NKSVTLK
-536 NGNIVS
+536 NGKIIS

-553 SSYLAALTLDGV
+553 SSYLAAFTLDGV
-565 TVSNSSISKVNPITG
+565 TVSNSSISTDNPITG

-680 GKWLDAEANVTTNT
+680 GKWLDAESNVTTNT

-699 AGSWGSGNEVVSG
+699 AGSWSSGNEVVSG
-712 GLILGDERTSAYN
+712 GLILGDESTSAYN

-800 DANLYVTTGLLTKI
+800 DANLYVTTGVLTEIKTPK
-814 ENAQYGNLYLTDKA
+814 YGNLYLTDKA
-828 TGEELYVYGTYL
+828 TGEELYVFCTYL

-876 NYNGTTKELVNAVV
+876 NYNGTKELVNAVV

-921 DKLKVTATPKE
+921 DKLTVTATPKE

-970 ESAPVAKVYNVSFNK
+970 ESAPVAKVYNVLFNK
-985 DNNKKIVNGYENNWT
+985 DNNKDKVSGYENKWT
-1000 NVSDDIT
+1000 NESDGTT
-1007 YNVENCN
+1007 YNLVNCN
-1014 NNGTAEGQIG
+1014 NNGTGGGQTG
-1024 KTEWNYIRIG
+1024 KNPWNYIKIG
-1034 SKNNPSVGSIAT
+1034 SKNNASVGSITT
-1046 ATPFVEA
+1046 ASAFAEA

-1060 IDKVNVTYINSIKLL
+1060 IDKVTIASINSIKLL
-1075 VSTSKDFTTDTTTSY
+1075 VSTSADFTTDTTTSY
-1090 DVKVAKGEQ
+1090 DVNVAKGEQ
-1099 ITKITTPV
+1099 TTKIKTPV
-1107 ANAYYKYVIDCKQ
+1107 ANAYYRYVIDCK
-1120 TNKKIGNGPIQ
+1120 KASSNGPIQ

>member
-1 MKYMLRLN
+1 
-9 WRENKFQTMKKKNHL
+9 MKKKNHL

-39 GTDSSTTQPGSNNP
+39 GNDSSTTQPGSNNP

-183 FKVNGAD
+183 FKVNDAD

-222 IGTIEHGAVTADK
+222 IGAVEHGAITADK

-249 SETGYD
+249 SDTGYD
-255 VSFFKVNGSDVDYE
+255 VSSFKVNGSDVDYV

-277 KTYGEAKVKM
+277 KTYWEAKVKM

-299 LGVYPI
+299 LAVYSI
-305 EWDTPTHG
+305 EWDAPTHG

-319 GKTQATYGDEVKFI
+319 GKTKATYGEEVKFV

-342 KYLAIN
+342 KYLTIN
-348 EEQVQAIDNTYTTI
+348 EEQVQASDNTYTTT
-362 MGEYGLFVNV
+362 MGEYGLFVTV

-386 EHGTIEHKNKV
+386 EHGTIEHKNKA

-522 IDTETL
+522 TDTTTL
-528 KNKSVTLK
+528 GNKSVTLK

-553 SSYLAALTLDGV
+553 SSYLAAFTLDGV
-565 TVSNSSISKVNPITG
+565 TVSNSSISTVNPITG

-680 GKWLDAEANVTTNT
+680 GKWLNASEANVTTNT

-699 AGSWGSGNEVVSG
+699 AGSWKAGNEVVSG

-814 ENAQYGNLYLTDKA
+814 KNAQYGNLYLTDKA

-840 DNNYSFDGTKFSFD
+840 DNNYSFDGTQFSFD

-865 GKEITVAGTFK
+865 GKEITVAGTFQNFK
-876 NYNGTTKELVNAVV
+876 GTKELVNAVV

-912 VTVEEGKLG
+912 VTVEEGKVG
-921 DKLKVTATPKE
+921 DKLTVTATPKE

-945 LTVAEDNTAEFTA
+945 LTVADDNTAEFTA

-970 ESAPVAKVYNVSFNK
+970 DSAPVAKVYNVLFNK
-985 DNNKKIVNGYENNWT
+985 DNNKKGVQGYKNDWT
-1000 NVSDDIT
+1000 NVSDGTT

-1014 NNGTAEGQIG
+1014 NNNN
-1024 KTEWNYIRIG
+1024 EWDFIRIG
-1034 SKNNPSVGSIAT
+1034 SKNNASVGSIAT
-1046 ATPFVEA
+1046 ASPFAEA

-1060 IDKVNVTYINSIKLL
+1060 IDKVTKESINSIKLL
-1075 VSTSKDFTTDTTTSY
+1075 VSTSADFTPDTTTSY
-1090 DVKVAKGEQ
+1090 DVNVAENEQ
-1099 ITKITTPV
+1099 TTKIKTPV
-1107 ANAYYKYVIDCKQ
+1107 ANAYYRYVIDCKKS
-1120 TNKKIGNGPIQ
+1120 NNGVIQ

>member
-1 MKYMLRLN
+1 
-9 WRENKFQTMKKKNHL
+9 MKKKNHL
-24 IALSVLIASLVGCNG
+24 IALSILIASLVGCNG
-39 GTDSSTTQPGSNNP
+39 GNDSSTTQPGSNNP

-161 TAKIGENVT
+161 TVKIGENVT

-183 FKVNGAD
+183 FKVNDAD

-249 SETGYD
+249 SDTGYD
-255 VSFFKVNGSDVDYE
+255 VSSFKVNGSNVDYV

-277 KTYGEAKVKM
+277 KTYWEAKVKM

-299 LGVYPI
+299 LGVYSI

-319 GKTQATYGDEVKFI
+319 GKTQATYGEEVKFI

-342 KYLAIN
+342 KYLTIN
-348 EEQVQAIDNTYTTI
+348 EEQVQASDNTYTTT
-362 MGEYGLFVNV
+362 MGEYGLFVTV

-522 IDTETL
+522 TDTKTL
-528 KNKSVTLK
+528 GNKSVTLK
-536 NGNIVS
+536 NGSIVS

-553 SSYLAALTLDGV
+553 SSYLAAFTLDGV
-565 TVSNSSISKVNPITG
+565 TVSNSSISTVNPITG

-634 FDNTAFLGNTE
+634 FDNTGFLGNTE

-680 GKWLDAEANVTTNT
+680 GKWLDASEANVTTNT

-699 AGSWGSGNEVVSG
+699 AGSWRSGNEVVSG
-712 GLILGDERTSAYN
+712 GLILGDETTSAYN

-746 IHSDGTVAT
+746 IHSDGTVAI

-800 DANLYVTTGLLTKI
+800 DANLYVTTGVLTEIKTPK
-814 ENAQYGNLYLTDKA
+814 YGSLYLTDKA
-828 TGEELYVYGTYL
+828 TGEELYVHGTYL

-865 GKEITVAGTFK
+865 GKEITVAGTFQ
-876 NYNGTTKELVNAVV
+876 NYQGTTKELVNAVV

-912 VTVEEGKLG
+912 VTVEEGKVG
-921 DKLKVTATPKE
+921 DKLTVTATPKE

-945 LTVAEDNTAEFTA
+945 LTVADDNTAEFTA

-970 ESAPVAKVYNVSFNK
+970 ESAPVAKVYNVLFNK
-985 DNNKKIVNGYENNWT
+985 DNNKKGVQGYKNDWT

-1007 YNVENCN
+1007 YNVVNCN
-1014 NNGTAEGQIG
+1014 NNNN
-1024 KTEWNYIRIG
+1024 EWDFIRIG
-1034 SKNNPSVGSIAT
+1034 SKNNASVGSIST
-1046 ATPFVEA
+1046 ASPFVEA

-1060 IDKVNVTYINSIKLL
+1060 IDKVNVAYINSIKLL
-1075 VSTSKDFTTDTTTSY
+1075 VSTTDNFAPDTTTSY
-1090 DVKVAKGEQ
+1090 DVNVAKGEQ
-1099 ITKITTPV
+1099 ITKITIPV
-1107 ANAYYKYVIDCKQ
+1107 ANAFYRYVIDCKQ
-1120 TNKKIGNGPIQ
+1120 ATKDNGPIQ

>member
-1 MKYMLRLN
+1 
-9 WRENKFQTMKKKNHL
+9 MKKKNHL

-39 GTDSSTTQPGSNNP
+39 GNDSSTTQPGSNNP

-183 FKVNGAD
+183 FKVNDAD
-190 VALDGNNQAVVVMV
+190 VTLDGNNQAVVVMV

-249 SETGYD
+249 SDIGYD
-255 VSFFKVNGSDVDYE
+255 VSSFKVNGSDVDYV

-277 KTYGEAKVKM
+277 KTYWEAKVKM

-299 LGVYPI
+299 LGVYSI

-319 GKTQATYGDEVKFI
+319 GKTSATYGEDVKFI

-342 KYLAIN
+342 KYLTIN
-348 EEQVQAIDNTYTTI
+348 EEQVQWASDNTYTTT
-362 MGEYGLFVNV
+362 MGEYGLFVTV

-386 EHGTIEHKNKV
+386 EHGTIEHKNKA
-397 DDSQDYLYGDTAVV
+397 DDSQDYKYGDTAVV
-411 TVTPNEGFM
+411 TVTPNEGYM

-522 IDTETL
+522 TDIATFG
-528 KNKSVTLK
+528 NKSVTLK
-536 NGNIVS
+536 NGSIIS

-553 SSYLAALTLDGV
+553 SSYLAAFTLDGV
-565 TVSNSSISKVNPITG
+565 TVSNSSISTVNPITG

-634 FDNTAFLGNTE
+634 FDNTGFLGNTE

-680 GKWLDAEANVTTNT
+680 GKWLNASEANATTNT

-699 AGSWGSGNEVVSG
+699 AGSWKAGNEVVSG

-733 DNKFTVAKGDKMS
+733 NNKFTVAKGDKMS

-777 TVVTENNVVKKTL
+777 TVVTENNVVKSNIAEVVAKSE
-790 KELNEMTTDD
+790 KDD
-800 DANLYVTTGLLTKI
+800 TKLYYVTGVVKDIYDETHGNIHLLDKTTGQSMI
-814 ENAQYGNLYLTDKA
+814 
-828 TGEELYVYGTYL
+828 VYGTYL
-840 DNNYSFDGTKFSFD
+840 TNEYLFDGSKFSFKQSD
-854 KGAKVITSDYL
+854 STPITKEYI
-865 GKEITVAGTFK
+865 GKEITVAGTLGFHGGAGQIVNGFVLDAK
-876 NYNGTTKELVNAVV
+876 ADKYNDDLTV
-890 IDSSAEKV
+890 S
-898 AAKVVTEY
+898 Y
-906 DAEKGT
+906 DNSKGT
-912 VTVEEGKLG
+912 VVLSKENPQLG
-921 DKLKVTATPKE
+921 DEVTITATPKE
-932 GYKVSSIKVNDQA
+932 GYRLSKVTLKTIDDVESDITSTLK
-945 LTVAEDNTAEFTA
+945 FTA
-958 ELNNKVVVEFVS
+958 GLKDTITVEFVS
-970 ESAPVAKVYNVSFNK
+970 DSTPVATVHEVVFNGE
-985 DNNKKIVNGYENNWT
+985 NNNEPVGAYDKTWTNTTNGIKYVIVNG
-1000 NVSDDIT
+1000 
-1007 YNVENCN
+1007 N
-1014 NNGTAEGQIG
+1014 NNTNKWDYIKFGRKKVASIG
-1024 KTEWNYIRIG
+1024 NIHTL
-1034 SKNNPSVGSIAT
+1034 S
-1046 ATPFVEA
+1046 PFVNP
-1053 IAESAIT
+1053 IASSTIT
-1060 IDKVNVTYINSIKLL
+1060 IDSITAAKVNSIKFYI
-1075 VSTSKDFTTDTTTSY
+1075 STNEDFSNAEVHNLAIKTGVIETT
-1090 DVKVAKGEQ
+1090 V
-1099 ITKITTPV
+1099 TTPV
-1107 ANAYYKYVIDCKQ
+1107 ANAFYKYEFDCQ
-1120 TNKKIGNGPIQ
+1120 SGSGNGFVQ
-1131 ISKITFTTV
+1131 ISKVTFTEKV
-1140 AE
+1140 

>member
-1 MKYMLRLN
+1 
-9 WRENKFQTMKKKNHL
+9 MKKKNHL

-190 VALDGNNQAVVVMV
+190 VALDGNNKAVVVMV

-222 IGTIEHGAVTADK
+222 IGTIEHGSVTADK

-249 SETGYD
+249 SDTGYD

-362 MGEYGLFVNV
+362 MGEYGLFVTV

-466 TDSVINEI
+466 TDSVIAEI
-474 KNAQDIKVK
+474 QNAQDIKVK

-498 GTTEYDLDGHTIT
+498 GTTEYDLNGHTIT

-516 MLRDAN
+516 MLRDAST
-522 IDTETL
+522 DTAAFG
-528 KNKSVTLK
+528 NKSVTLK
-536 NGNIVS
+536 NGSIVS

-553 SSYLAALTLDGV
+553 SSYLAAFTLDGV
-565 TVSNSSISKVNPITG
+565 TVSNSSISTVNPITG

-622 IDNTKVTVTSDD
+622 IENTKVTVTSDD

-699 AGSWGSGNEVVSG
+699 AGSWRSGNEVVSG

-777 TVVTENNVVKKTL
+777 TVVTENNVVKSNIAEVVAKSE
-790 KELNEMTTDD
+790 KDD
-800 DANLYVTTGLLTKI
+800 TKLYYVTGVVKDIYDEAHGNIHLLDKTTGQSMI
-814 ENAQYGNLYLTDKA
+814 
-828 TGEELYVYGTYL
+828 VYGTYL
-840 DNNYSFDGTKFSFD
+840 TNEYSFDGSKFSFKQSD
-854 KGAKVITSDYL
+854 STPITKEYI
-865 GKEITVAGTFK
+865 GREITVAGTVGVYGGAGQIANGFVLDAK
-876 NYNGTTKELVNAVV
+876 ADKYNDDLTV
-890 IDSSAEKV
+890 S
-898 AAKVVTEY
+898 Y
-906 DAEKGT
+906 DNNKGT
-912 VTVEEGKLG
+912 VVLSKENPQLG
-921 DKLKVTATPKE
+921 DEVTITATPKE
-932 GYKVSSIKVNDQA
+932 GYRLSKATLKTIDDVESDITSTLK
-945 LTVAEDNTAEFTA
+945 FTA
-958 ELNNKVVVEFVS
+958 GLKDTITVEFVS
-970 ESAPVAKVYNVSFNK
+970 DSTPVATVHEVVFNSK
-985 DNNKKIVNGYENNWT
+985 NNSKGNSSYTDSWT
-1000 NVSDDIT
+1000 NTTDGVT
-1007 YNVENCN
+1007 YNISNANNN
-1014 NNGTAEGQIG
+1014 NNGWSYIKTGKNCTITTAAPFANAISS
-1024 KTEWNYIRIG
+1024 TTI
-1034 SKNNPSVGSIAT
+1034 SID
-1046 ATPFVEA
+1046 
-1053 IAESAIT
+1053 AIT
-1060 IDKVNVTYINSIKLL
+1060 VKNVTSIKLY
-1075 VSTSKDFTTDTTTSY
+1075 VSTDSTFTKDVQTFEIEKKKGDIQTT
-1090 DVKVAKGEQ
+1090 
-1099 ITKITTPV
+1099 ITNPI
-1107 ANAYYKYVIDCKQ
+1107 ANAYYKYELKSTSTKSITITKL
-1120 TNKKIGNGPIQ
+1120 
-1131 ISKITFTTV
+1131 TFTEAV
-1140 AE
+1140 E

>member
-39 GTDSSTTQPGSNNP
+39 GNDSSTTQPGSNNP

-183 FKVNGAD
+183 FKVNDAD

-204 AGGLNVTASFE
+204 AGGLDVTASFE

-222 IGTIEHGAVTADK
+222 IGTMEHGAVTADK

-249 SETGYD
+249 SDTGYD
-255 VSFFKVNGSDVDYE
+255 VNFFKVNGISVKYE
-269 TKEDSTTG
+269 AKEDPTTG

-299 LGVYPI
+299 LAVYTI
-305 EWDTPTHG
+305 EWDTPAHG

-319 GKTQATYGDEVKFI
+319 DKKSATYGEEVKFI

-342 KYLAIN
+342 KYLTIN
-348 EEQVQAIDNTYTTI
+348 EEQVQWASDNTYTTI
-362 MGEYGLFVNV
+362 MGEYGLFVTV

-386 EHGTIEHKNKV
+386 EYGTIEHKNKA
-397 DDSQDYLYGDTAVV
+397 DDTQDYLYGDTAVV

-420 IETITVDGKAIE
+420 IETITVDGKTIQ

-483 LAGDVTLGVTLPLAK
+483 LAGDVTLGVALPLAK
-498 GTTEYDLDGHTIT
+498 GTTEYDLGGNTIT

-522 IDTETL
+522 TDTATFG
-528 KNKSVTLK
+528 NKSVTLK
-536 NGNIVS
+536 NGKIIS

-553 SSYLAALTLDGV
+553 SSYLAAFTLDGV
-565 TVSNSSISKVNPITG
+565 TVSNSSISTVNPITG

-634 FDNTAFLGNTE
+634 FDNTGFLGNTE

-680 GKWLDAEANVTTNT
+680 GKWLDASEANVTTNT

-699 AGSWGSGNEVVSG
+699 AGSWKTGNEVVSG

-755 TVTMDALTAVEA
+755 TVTMDALTVVEA

-777 TVVTENNVVKKTL
+777 TVVTENNVVKSNIAEVVAKSE
-790 KELNEMTTDD
+790 KDD
-800 DANLYVTTGLLTKI
+800 TKLYYVTGVVKDIYDETHGNIHLLDKTTGQSMI
-814 ENAQYGNLYLTDKA
+814 
-828 TGEELYVYGTYL
+828 VYGTYL
-840 DNNYSFDGTKFSFD
+840 TNEYSFDGSKFSFKQSD
-854 KGAKVITSDYL
+854 STPITKEYI
-865 GKEITVAGTFK
+865 GKEITVAGTLGFHGGAGQIVNGFVLDAK
-876 NYNGTTKELVNAVV
+876 ADKYNDDLTV
-890 IDSSAEKV
+890 S
-898 AAKVVTEY
+898 Y
-906 DAEKGT
+906 DNSKGT
-912 VTVEEGKLG
+912 VVLSKENPQLG
-921 DKLKVTATPKE
+921 DEVTITATPKE
-932 GYKVSSIKVNDQA
+932 GYRLSKVTLKTIDDVESDITSTLK
-945 LTVAEDNTAEFTA
+945 FTA
-958 ELNNKVVVEFVS
+958 GLKDTITVEFVS
-970 ESAPVAKVYNVSFNK
+970 DSTPVATVHEVVFNGE
-985 DNNKKIVNGYENNWT
+985 NNNEPVGAYDKTWTNTTNGIKYVIVNG
-1000 NVSDDIT
+1000 
-1007 YNVENCN
+1007 N
-1014 NNGTAEGQIG
+1014 NNTNKWDYIKFGRKKVASIG
-1024 KTEWNYIRIG
+1024 NIHTL
-1034 SKNNPSVGSIAT
+1034 SPFANPIASST
-1046 ATPFVEA
+1046 
-1053 IAESAIT
+1053 IT
-1060 IDKVNVTYINSIKLL
+1060 IDSITAAKVNSIKFYI
-1075 VSTSKDFTTDTTTSY
+1075 STNEDFSNAEVHNLAIKTGVIETT
-1090 DVKVAKGEQ
+1090 V
-1099 ITKITTPV
+1099 TTPV
-1107 ANAYYKYVIDCKQ
+1107 ANAYYKYEFDCQ
-1120 TNKKIGNGPIQ
+1120 SGSGNGFVQ
-1131 ISKITFTTV
+1131 ISKVTFTEKV
-1140 AE
+1140 

>member
-1 MKYMLRLN
+1 MLRLN

-53 TTPTAPS
+53 TIPTAPS

-183 FKVNGAD
+183 FKVNDAD

-222 IGTIEHGAVTADK
+222 IGTFEHGSVTADK

-255 VSFFKVNGSDVDYE
+255 VSFFKVNGSNVDYV

-305 EWDTPTHG
+305 EWDTPAHG

-342 KYLAIN
+342 RYLAIN
-348 EEQVQAIDNTYTTI
+348 GEQVQQWASDNTYTTT
-362 MGEYGLFVNV
+362 MGEYGLFVTV

-397 DDSQDYLYGDTAVV
+397 DDTQDYLYGDTAVV

-466 TDSVINEI
+466 TDSVIDEI

-522 IDTETL
+522 TDTATFG
-528 KNKSVTLK
+528 NKSVTLK
-536 NGNIVS
+536 NGKIIS

-553 SSYLAALTLDGV
+553 SSYLAAFTLDGV
-565 TVSNSSISKVNPITG
+565 TVSNSSISTVNPITG

-634 FDNTAFLGNTE
+634 FDNTGFLGNTE

-680 GKWLDAEANVTTNT
+680 GKWLDASEANVTTNT

-699 AGSWGSGNEVVSG
+699 AGSWKTGNEVVSG

-767 YGYDHDEDKT
+767 YGYDHDEDET
-777 TVVTENNVVKKTL
+777 TVVTENNVVKSNIAEVVAKSE
-790 KELNEMTTDD
+790 KDD
-800 DANLYVTTGLLTKI
+800 TKLYYVTGVVKDIYDETHGNIHLLDKTTGQSMI
-814 ENAQYGNLYLTDKA
+814 
-828 TGEELYVYGTYL
+828 VYGTYL
-840 DNNYSFDGTKFSFD
+840 TNEYSFDGSKFSFKQSD
-854 KGAKVITSDYL
+854 STPITKEYI
-865 GKEITVAGTFK
+865 GKEITVAGTLGFHGGAGQIVNGFVLDAK
-876 NYNGTTKELVNAVV
+876 ADKYNDDLTV
-890 IDSSAEKV
+890 S
-898 AAKVVTEY
+898 Y
-906 DAEKGT
+906 DNSKGT
-912 VTVEEGKLG
+912 VVLSKENPQLG
-921 DKLKVTATPKE
+921 DEVTITATPKE
-932 GYKVSSIKVNDQA
+932 GYRLSKVTLKTIDDVESDITSTLK
-945 LTVAEDNTAEFTA
+945 FTA
-958 ELNNKVVVEFVS
+958 GLKDTITVEFVS
-970 ESAPVAKVYNVSFNK
+970 DSTPVATVHEVVFNGE
-985 DNNKKIVNGYENNWT
+985 NNNEPVGAYDKTWTNTTNGIKYVIVNG
-1000 NVSDDIT
+1000 
-1007 YNVENCN
+1007 N
-1014 NNGTAEGQIG
+1014 NNTNKWDYIKFGRKKVASIG
-1024 KTEWNYIRIG
+1024 NIHTL
-1034 SKNNPSVGSIAT
+1034 SPFANPIASST
-1046 ATPFVEA
+1046 
-1053 IAESAIT
+1053 IT
-1060 IDKVNVTYINSIKLL
+1060 IDSITAAKVNSIKFYI
-1075 VSTSKDFTTDTTTSY
+1075 STNEDFSNAEVHNLAIKTGVIETT
-1090 DVKVAKGEQ
+1090 V
-1099 ITKITTPV
+1099 TTPV
-1107 ANAYYKYVIDCKQ
+1107 ANAYYKYEFDCQ
-1120 TNKKIGNGPIQ
+1120 SGSGNGFVQ
-1131 ISKITFTTV
+1131 ISKVTFTEKV
-1140 AE
+1140 

>member
-183 FKVNGAD
+183 FKVNDAD

-249 SETGYD
+249 SDTGYD

-299 LGVYPI
+299 LGVYSI
-305 EWDTPTHG
+305 DWDAPAHG

-342 KYLAIN
+342 KSLTIN
-348 EEQVQAIDNTYTTI
+348 EEQVQWANDNTYTTT

-386 EHGTIEHKNKV
+386 EHGTIEHKNKA
-397 DDSQDYLYGDTAVV
+397 DDSQNYLYGNTAVV
-411 TVTPNEGFM
+411 TVTPNEGYM

-516 MLRDAN
+516 MLRDASTD
-522 IDTETL
+522 IATFG
-528 KNKSVTLK
+528 NKSVTLK
-536 NGNIVS
+536 NGSIIS

-553 SSYLAALTLDGV
+553 SSYLAAFTLDGV
-565 TVSNSSISKVNPITG
+565 TVSNSSISTVNPITG

-622 IDNTKVTVTSDD
+622 IENTKVTVTSDD

-699 AGSWGSGNEVVSG
+699 AGSWRSGNEVVSG
-712 GLILGDERTSAYN
+712 GLILGDERTTAYN

-767 YGYDHDEDKT
+767 YGYDHDEDET

-800 DANLYVTTGLLTKI
+800 DANLYVTTGVLTEIK
-814 ENAQYGNLYLTDKA
+814 NTQFGNLYLTDKA
-828 TGEELYVYGTYL
+828 TGEELYVFGTYL
-840 DNNYSFDGTKFSFD
+840 DNTYSFDGTQFSFD
-854 KGAKVITSDYL
+854 QKGAEVITSDYL
-865 GKEITVAGTFK
+865 GKEIIVAGTFK
-876 NYNGTTKELVNAVV
+876 NYKGTKELVNAVV

-921 DKLKVTATPKE
+921 DKLTVTATPKA
-932 GYKVSSIKVNDQA
+932 GYKVSSIKVNDQT

-970 ESAPVAKVYNVSFNK
+970 ESAPVAKVYTVSFVKANCESSTDYVSNK
-985 DNNKKIVNGYENNWT
+985 AWTNTTDGLTYSIVNCANNNKGWDFIK
-1000 NVSDDIT
+1000 
-1007 YNVENCN
+1007 
-1014 NNGTAEGQIG
+1014 A
-1024 KTEWNYIRIG
+1024 G
-1034 SKNNPSVGSIAT
+1034 SKKKDSIAT
-1046 ATPFVEA
+1046 ITTDSPFAEA

-1060 IDKVNVTYINSIKLL
+1060 IDSVNDKFINSITLL

-1090 DVKVAKGEQ
+1090 DVNVAEKEQ
-1099 ITKITTPV
+1099 TTKITTPV
-1107 ANAYYKYVIDCKQ
+1107 ANAYYRYVIDCK
-1120 TNKKIGNGPIQ
+1120 KASSNGPIA

>member
-53 TTPTAPS
+53 ITPTAPS

-183 FKVNGAD
+183 FKVNDAD

-222 IGTIEHGAVTADK
+222 IGTFEHGAVTADK

-244 TFKIT
+244 MFKIT
-249 SETGYD
+249 SDTGYD
-255 VSFFKVNGSDVDYE
+255 VSFFKVNGSAVDYV

-299 LGVYPI
+299 LGVYSI
-305 EWDTPTHG
+305 EWDAPSHG

-319 GKTQATYGDEVKFI
+319 GKTQATYGEDVKFI
-333 FTPETGYEI
+333 FTPDTGYEI
-342 KYLAIN
+342 KYLTIN
-348 EEQVQAIDNTYTTI
+348 DEQVQASDNTYTTT
-362 MGEYGLFVNV
+362 MGEYGLFVTV

-386 EHGTIEHKNKV
+386 EHGTIEHKNKA
-397 DDSQDYLYGDTAVV
+397 DDTQDYLYGDTAVV

-466 TDSVINEI
+466 TDSVIAEI

-483 LAGDVTLGVTLPLAK
+483 LAGDVTLGVALPLAK

-516 MLRDAN
+516 MLRDAST
-522 IDTETL
+522 DTATFG
-528 KNKSVTLK
+528 NKSVTLK
-536 NGNIVS
+536 NGSIVS

-565 TVSNSSISKVNPITG
+565 TVSNSSISTDNPITG

-699 AGSWGSGNEVVSG
+699 AGSWRSGNEVVSG
-712 GLILGDERTSAYN
+712 GLILGDERTTAYN

-800 DANLYVTTGLLTKI
+800 DANLYVTTGVLTEIK
-814 ENAQYGNLYLTDKA
+814 NTQFGNLYLTDKA
-828 TGEELYVYGTYL
+828 TGEELYVFGTYL

-876 NYNGTTKELVNAVV
+876 NFKGTKELVNAVV

-921 DKLKVTATPKE
+921 DKLTVTATPKE
-932 GYKVSSIKVNDQA
+932 GYKVSSIKVNDQT

-970 ESAPVAKVYNVSFNK
+970 ESAPVAKVYTVSFVKANCESSTDYVSNK
-985 DNNKKIVNGYENNWT
+985 AWTNTTDGLTYSIVNCANNNKGWDFIK
-1000 NVSDDIT
+1000 
-1007 YNVENCN
+1007 
-1014 NNGTAEGQIG
+1014 A
-1024 KTEWNYIRIG
+1024 G
-1034 SKNNPSVGSIAT
+1034 SSKKDSIAT
-1046 ATPFVEA
+1046 ITTDSPFAEA

-1060 IDKVNVTYINSIKLL
+1060 IDSVNDAYINSITLL
-1075 VSTSKDFTTDTTTSY
+1075 VSSSADFKTNTASY

-1099 ITKITTPV
+1099 TTKIKTPV
-1107 ANAYYKYVIDCKQ
+1107 ANAYYRYVIDCKQ
-1120 TNKKIGNGPIQ
+1120 SKKNGPIA

>member
-183 FKVNGAD
+183 FKVNDAD

-305 EWDTPTHG
+305 EWDAPTHG

-319 GKTQATYGDEVKFI
+319 GKTQATYGEDVKFI

-342 KYLAIN
+342 KYLTIN
-348 EEQVQAIDNTYTTI
+348 EEQVQWASDNTYTTT
-362 MGEYGLFVNV
+362 MGEYGLFVTV
-372 QFGLENETITVNAG
+372 QFGLENETVTVNAG

-411 TVTPNEGFM
+411 TVTPNEGYM

-516 MLRDAN
+516 MLRDAST
-522 IDTETL
+522 DTATFGS
-528 KNKSVTLK
+528 KSVTLK
-536 NGNIVS
+536 NGNIIS

-553 SSYLAALTLDGV
+553 SSYLAAFTLDGV
-565 TVSNSSISKVNPITG
+565 TVSNSSISTDNPITG

-634 FDNTAFLGNTE
+634 FDNTGFLGNTE

-680 GKWLDAEANVTTNT
+680 GKWLDAEANVTTNA

-699 AGSWGSGNEVVSG
+699 AGSWGTGNEVVSG
-712 GLILGDERTSAYN
+712 GLILGDESTSAYN

-800 DANLYVTTGLLTKI
+800 DANLYVTTGVLTEIK
-814 ENAQYGNLYLTDKA
+814 NAQYGNLYLTDKA
-828 TGEELYVYGTYL
+828 TGEELYVHGTYL
-840 DNNYSFDGTKFSFD
+840 DNNYSFDGTQFSFD
-854 KGAKVITSDYL
+854 KGGAEVITSDYL
-865 GKEITVAGTFK
+865 GKEITVAGTFQNFK
-876 NYNGTTKELVNAVV
+876 GTKELVNAVV

-921 DKLKVTATPKE
+921 DKLTVTATPKE

-945 LTVAEDNTAEFTA
+945 LSVADDNTAEFTA

-970 ESAPVAKVYNVSFNK
+970 ESAPVAKVYTVSFVKANNEAVNDYVSTWK
-985 DNNKKIVNGYENNWT
+985 NTSDNLKFTIANGNN
-1000 NVSDDIT
+1000 
-1007 YNVENCN
+1007 YK
-1014 NNGTAEGQIG
+1014 GTWDYV
-1024 KTEWNYIRIG
+1024 KFG
-1034 SKNNPSVGSIAT
+1034 SKKVASKGTITTDS
-1046 ATPFVEA
+1046 PFVEA
-1053 IAESAIT
+1053 IAESTIT
-1060 IDKVNVTYINSIKLL
+1060 IDKVNDASINSIKLL
-1075 VSTSKDFTTDTTTSY
+1075 VSTSDKFTDDTTTSY
-1090 DVKVAKGEQ
+1090 DVKVAEWKQ
-1099 ITKITTPV
+1099 TTKIKTPV
-1107 ANAYYKYVIDCKQ
+1107 ANAYYRYVIDCK
-1120 TNKKIGNGPIQ
+1120 KASNGSIA

>member
-1 MKYMLRLN
+1 MLKLN

-39 GTDSSTTQPGSNNP
+39 GNDSSTTQPGSNNP

-183 FKVNGAD
+183 FKVNDAD
-190 VALDGNNQAVVVMV
+190 VALDGNNKAVVVMV
-204 AGGLNVTASFE
+204 AGGLNVTALFE

-249 SETGYD
+249 SDTGYD
-255 VSFFKVNGSDVDYE
+255 VSSFKVNGSDVDYV

-277 KTYGEAKVKM
+277 KTYWEAKVKM

-299 LGVYPI
+299 LGVYSI

-319 GKTQATYGDEVKFI
+319 GKTQATYGEEVKFI

-342 KYLAIN
+342 KYLTIN
-348 EEQVQAIDNTYTTI
+348 EEQVQASDNTYTTT
-362 MGEYGLFVNV
+362 MGEYGLFVTV

-522 IDTETL
+522 TDTKTL
-528 KNKSVTLK
+528 GNKSVTLK
-536 NGNIVS
+536 NGSIVS

-553 SSYLAALTLDGV
+553 SSYLAAFTLDGV
-565 TVSNSSISKVNPITG
+565 TVSNSSISTVNPITG

-634 FDNTAFLGNTE
+634 FDNTGFLGNTE

-680 GKWLDAEANVTTNT
+680 GKWLDASEANVTTNT

-699 AGSWGSGNEVVSG
+699 AGSWKAGNEVVSG

-800 DANLYVTTGLLTKI
+800 DANLYVTTGVLTEIK
-814 ENAQYGNLYLTDKA
+814 NAQSGNLYLTDKA
-828 TGEELYVYGTYL
+828 TGEELYVHGTYL

-865 GKEITVAGTFK
+865 GKEITVAGTFQ
-876 NYNGTTKELVNAVV
+876 NYQGTTKELVNAVV

-912 VTVEEGKLG
+912 VTVEEGKVG
-921 DKLKVTATPKE
+921 DKLTVTATPKE

-945 LTVAEDNTAEFTA
+945 LTVADDNTAEFTA

-970 ESAPVAKVYNVSFNK
+970 ESAPVAKVYTVSFVK
-985 DNNKKIVNGYENNWT
+985 DNCESSTDYVSNKAWKNTTDGLTYSIVN
-1000 NVSDDIT
+1000 
-1007 YNVENCN
+1007 CAN
-1014 NNGTAEGQIG
+1014 NNKGWDFIKA
-1024 KTEWNYIRIG
+1024 G
-1034 SKNNPSVGSIAT
+1034 SKKKDSIAT
-1046 ATPFVEA
+1046 ITTDSPFAEA
-1053 IAESAIT
+1053 IDESAIT
-1060 IDKVNVTYINSIKLL
+1060 IDNVNNKFINSIKLL
-1075 VSTSKDFTTDTTTSY
+1075 VSTSKDFTPDTTTSY
-1090 DVKVAKGEQ
+1090 DVNVAKDKQ
-1099 ITKITTPV
+1099 TTKIKTPV
-1107 ANAYYKYVIDCKQ
+1107 ANAYYRYVIDCKQ
-1120 TNKKIGNGPIQ
+1120 TTNNNNGSIQ

-1140 AE
+1140 AK

>member
-39 GTDSSTTQPGSNNP
+39 GNDSSTTQPGSNNP

-183 FKVNGAD
+183 FKVNDAD

-222 IGTIEHGAVTADK
+222 IGTMEHGAVTADK

-249 SETGYD
+249 SDTGYD
-255 VSFFKVNGSDVDYE
+255 VNFFKVNGISVKYE
-269 TKEDSTTG
+269 TKEDPTTG

-299 LGVYPI
+299 LAVYTI

-319 GKTQATYGDEVKFI
+319 DKTKATYGEEVKFI

-342 KYLAIN
+342 KYLTVN
-348 EEQVQAIDNTYTTI
+348 EEQVQWASDNTYTTT
-362 MGEYGLFVNV
+362 MGEYGLFVTV

-397 DDSQDYLYGDTAVV
+397 DDTQDYLYGDTAVV

-420 IETITVDGKAIE
+420 IETITVDGKAIQ
-432 VPEDKK
+432 VPEDKT

-449 DLNISATFTD
+449 DLTISATFTD

-466 TDSVINEI
+466 TDSVIDEI

-483 LAGDVTLGVTLPLAK
+483 LAGDVTLGVALPLAK

-522 IDTETL
+522 TDTTTFGT
-528 KNKSVTLK
+528 KSVALK
-536 NGNIVS
+536 NGKIIS

-565 TVSNSSISKVNPITG
+565 TVSNSSISTVNPITG

-634 FDNTAFLGNTE
+634 FDNTGFLGNTE

-680 GKWLDAEANVTTNT
+680 GKWLDASESNVTTNT

-699 AGSWGSGNEVVSG
+699 AGSWNSGNEVVSG

-767 YGYDHDEDKT
+767 YGYDQDEDKT
-777 TVVTENNVVKKTL
+777 TAVTENNVVKKTL

-800 DANLYVTTGLLTKI
+800 DANLYVTTGVLTEIK
-814 ENAQYGNLYLTDKA
+814 NTQFGNLYLTDKA
-828 TGEELYVYGTYL
+828 TGEELYVFGTYL

-876 NYNGTTKELVNAVV
+876 NFKGTKELVNAVV
-890 IDSSAEKV
+890 IDSSAEKI

-912 VTVEEGKLG
+912 VTVDEGKLG
-921 DKLKVTATPKE
+921 DKLTVTATPKE

-945 LTVAEDNTAEFTA
+945 LTVADDNTAEFTA

-970 ESAPVAKVYNVSFNK
+970 ESAPVAKVYTVSFVK
-985 DNNKKIVNGYENNWT
+985 ANNEPVNGYNFTWKNTSDNLKFTIANGNNFDGAWDYVRFGT
-1000 NVSDDIT
+1000 KKGDSTGTIT
-1007 YNVENCN
+1007 
-1014 NNGTAEGQIG
+1014 TD
-1024 KTEWNYIRIG
+1024 
-1034 SKNNPSVGSIAT
+1034 S
-1046 ATPFVEA
+1046 PFAEA

-1060 IDKVNVTYINSIKLL
+1060 IDKVTIASIDSIKLF
-1075 VSTSKDFTTDTTTSY
+1075 VSTSADFKTNTTSY
-1090 DVKVAKGEQ
+1090 NVNVAEGKQ

-1107 ANAYYKYVIDCKQ
+1107 ANAYYKYEIKCK
-1120 TNKKIGNGPIQ
+1120 KASKNGIIQ

>member
-1 MKYMLRLN
+1 
-9 WRENKFQTMKKKNHL
+9 MKKKNHL

-39 GTDSSTTQPGSNNP
+39 GNDSSTTQPGSNNP

-72 IGAVEHGSVTA
+72 IGAVEHGSV
-83 DKMTAEVGADVT
+83 
-95 FTVTPDE
+95 
-102 NYSVKSFKV
+102 
-111 NNDEKQLND
+111 
-120 SNQVV
+120 
-125 VKMVEGGLTVSAEF
+125 
-139 EINSAAVTITQADH
+139 I
-153 GSISADKS
+153 
-161 TAKIGENVT
+161 
-170 FTVAP
+170 
-175 EANYVVSS
+175 
-183 FKVNGAD
+183 
-190 VALDGNNQAVVVMV
+190 
-204 AGGLNVTASFE
+204 
-215 LGSGTVT
+215 
-222 IGTIEHGAVTADK
+222 ADK

-249 SETGYD
+249 SDTGYD
-255 VSFFKVNGSDVDYE
+255 VSSFKVNGSDVDYV

-277 KTYGEAKVKM
+277 KTYWEAKVKM

-299 LGVYPI
+299 LGVYSI
-305 EWDTPTHG
+305 EWDPTTHG

-319 GKTQATYGDEVKFI
+319 GKTSATYGEDVKFI

-342 KYLAIN
+342 KYLTIN
-348 EEQVQAIDNTYTTI
+348 EEQVQASDNTFTTT
-362 MGEYGLFVNV
+362 MGEYGLFVTV

-438 GGYSFEQLVEK
+438 GGYSFEQSVEK

-522 IDTETL
+522 TDTKTFG
-528 KNKSVTLK
+528 NKSVTLK
-536 NGNIVS
+536 NGSIVS

-553 SSYLAALTLDGV
+553 SSYLAAFTLDGV
-565 TVSNSSISKVNPITG
+565 TVSNSSISTVNPITG

-634 FDNTAFLGNTE
+634 FDNTGFLGNTE

-680 GKWLDAEANVTTNT
+680 GKWLNASEANVTTNT

-699 AGSWGSGNEVVSG
+699 AGSWKAGNEVVSG

-777 TVVTENNVVKKTL
+777 TVVTENNVVKKTF

-800 DANLYVTTGLLTKI
+800 DANLYVTTGVLTEIK
-814 ENAQYGNLYLTDKA
+814 NAQYGSLYLTDKA

-840 DNNYSFDGTKFSFD
+840 DNNYSFDGTQFLFD
-854 KGAKVITSDYL
+854 KGCKVITSDYL
-865 GKEITVAGTFK
+865 GKEITIAGTFK
-876 NYNGTTKELVNAVV
+876 NYNGTKELVNAVV

-912 VTVEEGKLG
+912 VTVEEGKVG
-921 DKLKVTATPKE
+921 DKLTVTATPKE
-932 GYKVSSIKVNDQA
+932 GYKVSSIKANDQA
-945 LTVAEDNTAEFTA
+945 LTVADDNTAEFTA

-970 ESAPVAKVYNVSFNK
+970 ESAPVVKVYTVSFVK
-985 DNNKKIVNGYENNWT
+985 DNNEAVNDYVSTWKNTSDNLKFTIVNGNNFDGAWDYVRFGT
-1000 NVSDDIT
+1000 KKGDSTGTIT
-1007 YNVENCN
+1007 
-1014 NNGTAEGQIG
+1014 TD
-1024 KTEWNYIRIG
+1024 
-1034 SKNNPSVGSIAT
+1034 S
-1046 ATPFVEA
+1046 PFAEA

-1060 IDKVNVTYINSIKLL
+1060 IDKVTIASIDSIKLL
-1075 VSTSKDFTTDTTTSY
+1075 VSTSADFKTNTTSY
-1090 DVKVAKGEQ
+1090 NVNVAEGEQ
-1099 ITKITTPV
+1099 TTKITTPV
-1107 ANAYYKYVIDCKQ
+1107 ANAYYKYEINCK
-1120 TNKKIGNGPIQ
+1120 KASKNGPIQ

>member
-1 MKYMLRLN
+1 
-9 WRENKFQTMKKKNHL
+9 MKKKNHL

-39 GTDSSTTQPGSNNP
+39 GNDSSTTQPGSNNP

-183 FKVNGAD
+183 FKVNDAD

-249 SETGYD
+249 SDTGYD
-255 VSFFKVNGSDVDYE
+255 VSSFKVNGSDAEYV

-277 KTYGEAKVKM
+277 KTYWEAKVKM

-299 LGVYPI
+299 LGVYSI
-305 EWDTPTHG
+305 EWDTPTYG

-319 GKTQATYGDEVKFI
+319 GKTQATYGEEVKFI

-342 KYLAIN
+342 KYLTIN
-348 EEQVQAIDNTYTTI
+348 EEQVQASDNTYTTT
-362 MGEYGLFVNV
+362 MGEYGLFVTV

-397 DDSQDYLYGDTAVV
+397 DDSQDYKYGDTAVV

-438 GGYSFEQLVEK
+438 GGYSFEQSVEK

-483 LAGDVTLGVTLPLAK
+483 LVGDVTLGVTLPLAK

-522 IDTETL
+522 TDTKTL
-528 KNKSVTLK
+528 GNKSVTLK
-536 NGNIVS
+536 NGSIVS

-553 SSYLAALTLDGV
+553 SSYLAAFTLDGV
-565 TVSNSSISKVNPITG
+565 TVSNSSISTVNPITG

-634 FDNTAFLGNTE
+634 FDNTGFLGNTE

-680 GKWLDAEANVTTNT
+680 GKWLDASEANVTTNT

-699 AGSWGSGNEVVSG
+699 AGSWSSGNEVVSG

-800 DANLYVTTGLLTKI
+800 DANLYVTTGVLTKI
-814 ENAQYGNLYLTDKA
+814 KNAQFGNLYLTDKA

-840 DNNYSFDGTKFSFD
+840 DNNYSFDGTEFLFD

-876 NYNGTTKELVNAVV
+876 NYNGTKELVNAVV

-912 VTVEEGKLG
+912 VTVEEGKVG
-921 DKLKVTATPKE
+921 DKLTVTATPKE

-945 LTVAEDNTAEFTA
+945 LTVDEDNTAEFTA

-970 ESAPVAKVYNVSFNK
+970 ESAPVAKVYTVSFVKANNEAVNGYNFTWK
-985 DNNKKIVNGYENNWT
+985 NTSDNLKFTIVNGNNFDGAWDYVRFGT
-1000 NVSDDIT
+1000 KKGDSTGTIT
-1007 YNVENCN
+1007 
-1014 NNGTAEGQIG
+1014 TD
-1024 KTEWNYIRIG
+1024 
-1034 SKNNPSVGSIAT
+1034 S
-1046 ATPFVEA
+1046 PFAEA

-1060 IDKVNVTYINSIKLL
+1060 IDKVTIASIDSIKLL
-1075 VSTSKDFTTDTTTSY
+1075 VSTSADFKTNTTSY
-1090 DVKVAKGEQ
+1090 NVNVAEGEQ
-1099 ITKITTPV
+1099 TTKITTPV
-1107 ANAYYKYVIDCKQ
+1107 ANAYYKYEINCK
-1120 TNKKIGNGPIQ
+1120 NASRNGPIQ

>member
-1 MKYMLRLN
+1 
-9 WRENKFQTMKKKNHL
+9 MKKKNHL

-102 NYSVKSFKV
+102 NYLVKSFKV

-139 EINSAAVTITQADH
+139 EINSAAVTITQANH

-183 FKVNGAD
+183 FKVNDAD

-222 IGTIEHGAVTADK
+222 IGAVEHGAVTADK

-249 SETGYD
+249 SDTGYD
-255 VSFFKVNGSDVDYE
+255 VSSFKVNGSDVDYV

-277 KTYGEAKVKM
+277 KTYWEAKVKM

-299 LGVYPI
+299 LAVYSI

-319 GKTQATYGDEVKFI
+319 GKTSATYGDEVKFI

-342 KYLAIN
+342 KYLTIN
-348 EEQVQAIDNTYTTI
+348 EEPVQWANDNTYTTT

-386 EHGTIEHKNKV
+386 EHGTIEHKNKA
-397 DDSQDYLYGDTAVV
+397 DDTQDYKYGDTAVV

-466 TDSVINEI
+466 TDFVINEI

-516 MLRDAN
+516 MLRDAST
-522 IDTETL
+522 DTKTL
-528 KNKSVTLK
+528 GNKSVTLK
-536 NGNIVS
+536 NGSIIS

-553 SSYLAALTLDGV
+553 SSYLAAFTLDGV
-565 TVSNSSISKVNPITG
+565 TVSNSSISTVNPITG

-634 FDNTAFLGNTE
+634 FDNTGFLGNTE

-680 GKWLDAEANVTTNT
+680 GKWLNASEANVTTNT

-699 AGSWGSGNEVVSG
+699 AGSWKAGNEVVSG

-777 TVVTENNVVKKTL
+777 TVVTENNVVKSNIAEVVAKSA
-790 KELNEMTTDD
+790 KDD
-800 DANLYVTTGLLTKI
+800 TKLYYVTGVVKDIYDEAHGNIHLLDKTTGQSMI
-814 ENAQYGNLYLTDKA
+814 
-828 TGEELYVYGTYL
+828 VYGTYL
-840 DNNYSFDGTKFSFD
+840 TNEYSFDGTKFSFQQSD
-854 KGAKVITSDYL
+854 STPITKEYI
-865 GKEITVAGTFK
+865 GKEITVAGTLGLYGGAGQIANGFVLDAK
-876 NYNGTTKELVNAVV
+876 ADKYNDDLTV
-890 IDSSAEKV
+890 S
-898 AAKVVTEY
+898 Y
-906 DAEKGT
+906 DNNKGT
-912 VTVEEGKLG
+912 VVLSKENPQLG
-921 DKLKVTATPKE
+921 DEVTITATPKE
-932 GYKVSSIKVNDQA
+932 GYRLSKVTLKTIDDVESDITSTLK
-945 LTVAEDNTAEFTA
+945 FTA
-958 ELNNKVVVEFVS
+958 GLKDTITVEFVS
-970 ESAPVAKVYNVSFNK
+970 DSAPVATVHEVVFNSK
-985 DNNKKIVNGYENNWT
+985 NNSKGNSSYTDSWT
-1000 NVSDDIT
+1000 NTTDGVT
-1007 YNVENCN
+1007 YNISNANNN
-1014 NNGTAEGQIG
+1014 NNGWSYIKTGKNCTITTAAPFANAISS
-1024 KTEWNYIRIG
+1024 TTI
-1034 SKNNPSVGSIAT
+1034 SID
-1046 ATPFVEA
+1046 
-1053 IAESAIT
+1053 AIT
-1060 IDKVNVTYINSIKLL
+1060 VKNVTSIKLY
-1075 VSTSKDFTTDTTTSY
+1075 VSTDSTFTKDVQTFEIEKKKGDIQTT
-1090 DVKVAKGEQ
+1090 
-1099 ITKITTPV
+1099 ITNPI
-1107 ANAYYKYVIDCKQ
+1107 ANAYYKYELKSTSTKSITITKL
-1120 TNKKIGNGPIQ
+1120 
-1131 ISKITFTTV
+1131 TFTEAV
-1140 AE
+1140 E

>member
-1 MKYMLRLN
+1 
-9 WRENKFQTMKKKNHL
+9 MKKKNHL

-39 GTDSSTTQPGSNNP
+39 GNDSSTTQPGSNNP

-161 TAKIGENVT
+161 TAKIGEEVT

-183 FKVNGAD
+183 FKVNDAD
-190 VALDGNNQAVVVMV
+190 VVLDGNNQAVVVMV

-222 IGTIEHGAVTADK
+222 IGAVEHGAVTADK

-249 SETGYD
+249 SDTGYD
-255 VSFFKVNGSDVDYE
+255 VSSFKVNGSDVDYA

-277 KTYGEAKVKM
+277 KTYWEAKVKM

-299 LGVYPI
+299 LAIYSI

-319 GKTQATYGDEVKFI
+319 GKTSATYGEDVKFI

-342 KYLAIN
+342 KYLTIN
-348 EEQVQAIDNTYTTI
+348 EEQVQWASDNTYTTT
-362 MGEYGLFVNV
+362 MGEYGLFVTV

-411 TVTPNEGFM
+411 TVTPNEGYM

-522 IDTETL
+522 TDTATFG
-528 KNKSVTLK
+528 NKSVTLK
-536 NGNIVS
+536 NGNIIS

-553 SSYLAALTLDGV
+553 SSYLAAFTLDGV
-565 TVSNSSISKVNPITG
+565 TVSNSSISTVNPITG

-680 GKWLDAEANVTTNT
+680 GKWLDASEANVTTNT

-699 AGSWGSGNEVVSG
+699 AGSWKTGNEVVSG

-800 DANLYVTTGLLTKI
+800 DANLYVTTGVLTEIK
-814 ENAQYGNLYLTDKA
+814 NTQFGNLYLTDKA
-828 TGEELYVYGTYL
+828 TGEELYVFGTYL
-840 DNNYSFDGTKFSFD
+840 DNNYSFDGTQFSFD
-854 KGAKVITSDYL
+854 KGAEVITSDYL
-865 GKEITVAGTFK
+865 GKEITIAGTFK
-876 NYNGTTKELVNAVV
+876 NYNGTKELVNAVV

-921 DKLKVTATPKE
+921 DKLMVTATPKE
-932 GYKVSSIKVNDQA
+932 GYKVSSVKVNDQA
-945 LTVAEDNTAEFTA
+945 LTVADDNTAEFTA

-970 ESAPVAKVYNVSFNK
+970 ESAPVAKVYTVSFVKANNEAVNDYVSTWK
-985 DNNKKIVNGYENNWT
+985 NTSDNLKFTIANGNNYKRTWDY
-1000 NVSDDIT
+1000 V
-1007 YNVENCN
+1007 
-1014 NNGTAEGQIG
+1014 
-1024 KTEWNYIRIG
+1024 KFG
-1034 SKNNPSVGSIAT
+1034 SKNVASKGTITTDS
-1046 ATPFVEA
+1046 PFVEA
-1053 IAESAIT
+1053 IAESTIT
-1060 IDKVNVTYINSIKLL
+1060 IDKVNDASINSIKLL
-1075 VSTSKDFTTDTTTSY
+1075 VSTLDKFTDDTTTSY
-1090 DVKVAKGEQ
+1090 DVKVAEGKQ
-1099 ITKITTPV
+1099 TTKIKTPV
-1107 ANAYYKYVIDCKQ
+1107 ANAYYRYVIDCK
-1120 TNKKIGNGPIQ
+1120 KASNGSIA

>member
-1 MKYMLRLN
+1 
-9 WRENKFQTMKKKNHL
+9 MKKKNHL

-39 GTDSSTTQPGSNNP
+39 GNDSSTTQPGSNNP

-161 TAKIGENVT
+161 TAKIGEEVT

-183 FKVNGAD
+183 FKVNDAD
-190 VALDGNNQAVVVMV
+190 VVLDGNNKAVVVMV
-204 AGGLNVTASFE
+204 AGGLNATASFE

-249 SETGYD
+249 SDTGYD
-255 VSFFKVNGSDVDYE
+255 VSSFKVNGSDADYV

-277 KTYGEAKVKM
+277 KTYWEAKVKM

-299 LGVYPI
+299 LAVYSI

-319 GKTQATYGDEVKFI
+319 GKTSATYGDEVKFI

-342 KYLAIN
+342 KYLTIN
-348 EEQVQAIDNTYTTI
+348 EEPVQWASDNTFTTT
-362 MGEYGLFVNV
+362 MGEYGLFVTV

-397 DDSQDYLYGDTAVV
+397 DDSQDYKYGDTAVV
-411 TVTPNEGFM
+411 TVTPNEGYM

-438 GGYSFEQLVEK
+438 GGYSFEQSVEK

-522 IDTETL
+522 TDTATFG
-528 KNKSVTLK
+528 NKSVTLK

-553 SSYLAALTLDGV
+553 SSYLAAFTLDGV
-565 TVSNSSISKVNPITG
+565 TVSNSSISTVNPITG

-699 AGSWGSGNEVVSG
+699 AGSWKAGNEVVSG

-777 TVVTENNVVKKTL
+777 TVVIENNVVKKTL

-800 DANLYVTTGLLTKI
+800 DANLYVTTGVLTEIK
-814 ENAQYGNLYLTDKA
+814 NAQFGNLYLTDKA

-840 DNNYSFDGTKFSFD
+840 DNNYSFDGTEFLFD

-865 GKEITVAGTFK
+865 GKEITIAGTFK
-876 NYNGTTKELVNAVV
+876 NYNGTKELVNAVV

-912 VTVEEGKLG
+912 VTVEEGKVG
-921 DKLKVTATPKE
+921 DKLTVTATPKE

-970 ESAPVAKVYNVSFNK
+970 ESAPVAKVYTVSFVKANNEAVNGYNFTWK
-985 DNNKKIVNGYENNWT
+985 NTSDNLKFTIVNGNNFDGAWDYVRFGT
-1000 NVSDDIT
+1000 KKGDSTGTIT
-1007 YNVENCN
+1007 
-1014 NNGTAEGQIG
+1014 TD
-1024 KTEWNYIRIG
+1024 
-1034 SKNNPSVGSIAT
+1034 S
-1046 ATPFVEA
+1046 PFAEA

-1060 IDKVNVTYINSIKLL
+1060 IDKVTIASIDSIKLL
-1075 VSTSKDFTTDTTTSY
+1075 VSTSADFKTNTTSY
-1090 DVKVAKGEQ
+1090 NVNVAEGEQ
-1099 ITKITTPV
+1099 TTKIKTPV
-1107 ANAYYKYVIDCKQ
+1107 ANAYYKYEINCK
-1120 TNKKIGNGPIQ
+1120 KA
-1131 ISKITFTTV
+1131 SKN
-1140 AE
+1140 

>member
-39 GTDSSTTQPGSNNP
+39 GNDSSTTQPGSNNP

-60 TQQPEKKTGTVT
+60 TQQPVKKTGTVT

-161 TAKIGENVT
+161 TAKIGE
-170 FTVAP
+170 
-175 EANYVVSS
+175 
-183 FKVNGAD
+183 
-190 VALDGNNQAVVVMV
+190 
-204 AGGLNVTASFE
+204 
-215 LGSGTVT
+215 
-222 IGTIEHGAVTADK
+222 
-235 MTAKIGEDV
+235 DV

-249 SETGYD
+249 SDTGYD
-255 VSFFKVNGSDVDYE
+255 VSFFKVNGSAVDYV

-299 LGVYPI
+299 LGVYSI
-305 EWDTPTHG
+305 EWDAPSHG

-319 GKTQATYGDEVKFI
+319 GKTQATYGEEVKFI

-342 KYLAIN
+342 KYLTIN
-348 EEQVQAIDNTYTTI
+348 EEQVQWANDNTYTTT
-362 MGEYGLFVNV
+362 MGEYGLFVTV

-397 DDSQDYLYGDTAVV
+397 DDSQNYFYGDTAVV

-466 TDSVINEI
+466 TDSVIAEI

-483 LAGDVTLGVTLPLAK
+483 LAGDVTLGVALPLAK
-498 GTTEYDLDGHTIT
+498 GTIEYDLDGHTIT

-522 IDTETL
+522 TDTATFG
-528 KNKSVTLK
+528 NKSVTLK
-536 NGNIVS
+536 NGKIIS

-565 TVSNSSISKVNPITG
+565 TVSNSSISTDNPITG

-680 GKWLDAEANVTTNT
+680 GKWLDAESNVTTNT

-699 AGSWGSGNEVVSG
+699 AGSWRTGNEVVSG
-712 GLILGDERTSAYN
+712 GLILGDERTDAYN

-767 YGYDHDEDKT
+767 YGYDHDEDET

-800 DANLYVTTGLLTKI
+800 DANLYVTTGVLTEIK
-814 ENAQYGNLYLTDKA
+814 NAKYGDLYLTDKA
-828 TGEELYVYGTYL
+828 TGEELYVHGTYL

-854 KGAKVITSDYL
+854 KNGAKVITSDYL
-865 GKEITVAGTFK
+865 GKEITIAGTFQNFK
-876 NYNGTTKELVNAVV
+876 GTKELVNAVV

-921 DKLKVTATPKE
+921 DKLTVTATPKE

-945 LTVAEDNTAEFTA
+945 LTVADDNTAEFTA

-970 ESAPVAKVYNVSFNK
+970 ESAPVAKVYTVSFVK
-985 DNNKKIVNGYENNWT
+985 DNCQSSTDYVSNKAWTNTTDDLTYSIVN
-1000 NVSDDIT
+1000 
-1007 YNVENCN
+1007 CAN
-1014 NNGTAEGQIG
+1014 NNKGWDFIKA
-1024 KTEWNYIRIG
+1024 G
-1034 SKNNPSVGSIAT
+1034 SSKKDSIAT
-1046 ATPFVEA
+1046 ITTDSPFAEA

-1060 IDKVNVTYINSIKLL
+1060 IDSVNDAYINSITLL
-1075 VSTSKDFTTDTTTSY
+1075 VSSSADFKTNTASY

-1099 ITKITTPV
+1099 TTKIKTPV
-1107 ANAYYKYVIDCKQ
+1107 ANAYYRYVIDCKQ
-1120 TNKKIGNGPIQ
+1120 SKKNGPIA

>member
-1 MKYMLRLN
+1 MKYILRLI

-60 TQQPEKKTGTVT
+60 TQQPVKKTGTVT

-183 FKVNGAD
+183 FKVNDAD

-222 IGTIEHGAVTADK
+222 IGTFEHGAVTADK

-249 SETGYD
+249 SDTGYD
-255 VSFFKVNGSDVDYE
+255 VSFFKVNGSVVDYV

-305 EWDTPTHG
+305 EWDTPAHG

-348 EEQVQAIDNTYTTI
+348 EEQVQASDNTYTTT
-362 MGEYGLFVNV
+362 MGEYGLFVTV

-386 EHGTIEHKNKV
+386 EHGTIEHKNKA
-397 DDSQDYLYGDTAVV
+397 DNSQDYLYGDTAVV

-466 TDSVINEI
+466 TDSVIAEI

-483 LAGDVTLGVTLPLAK
+483 LAGDVTLGVALPLAK

-516 MLRDAN
+516 MLRDAST
-522 IDTETL
+522 DTATFG
-528 KNKSVTLK
+528 NKSVTLK
-536 NGNIVS
+536 NGSIVS

-565 TVSNSSISKVNPITG
+565 TVSNSSISTDNPITG

-602 NLGAYGIGTN
+602 NFGAYGIGTN

-634 FDNTAFLGNTE
+634 YDNTGFLGNTE

-680 GKWLDAEANVTTNT
+680 GKWLDTEANVTTNT

-699 AGSWGSGNEVVSG
+699 AGSWKTGNEVVSG
-712 GLILGDERTSAYN
+712 GLILGDERTTAYN

-733 DNKFTVAKGDKMS
+733 DNKFIVAKGDKMS

-767 YGYDHDEDKT
+767 YGYDHDEDET
-777 TVVTENNVVKKTL
+777 TVVTENNVVKSNIAEVVAKSA
-790 KELNEMTTDD
+790 KDD
-800 DANLYVTTGLLTKI
+800 TKLYYVTGVVKDIYDEAHGNIHLLDKTTGQSMI
-814 ENAQYGNLYLTDKA
+814 
-828 TGEELYVYGTYL
+828 VYGTYL
-840 DNNYSFDGTKFSFD
+840 TNEYSFDGTKFSFQQSD
-854 KGAKVITSDYL
+854 STPITKEYI
-865 GKEITVAGTFK
+865 GKEITVAGALGLYGGAGQIANGFVLDAK
-876 NYNGTTKELVNAVV
+876 ADKYNDDLTV
-890 IDSSAEKV
+890 S
-898 AAKVVTEY
+898 Y
-906 DAEKGT
+906 DNNKGT
-912 VTVEEGKLG
+912 VVLSKENPQLG
-921 DKLKVTATPKE
+921 DEVTITATPKE
-932 GYKVSSIKVNDQA
+932 GYRLSKVTLKTIDDVESDITSTLK
-945 LTVAEDNTAEFTA
+945 FTA
-958 ELNNKVVVEFVS
+958 GLKDTITVEFVS
-970 ESAPVAKVYNVSFNK
+970 DSAPVATVHEVVFNSK
-985 DNNKKIVNGYENNWT
+985 NNSKGNSSYTDSWT
-1000 NVSDDIT
+1000 NTTDGVT
-1007 YNVENCN
+1007 YNISNANNN
-1014 NNGTAEGQIG
+1014 NNGWSYIKTGKNCTITTAAPFANAISS
-1024 KTEWNYIRIG
+1024 TTI
-1034 SKNNPSVGSIAT
+1034 SID
-1046 ATPFVEA
+1046 
-1053 IAESAIT
+1053 AIT
-1060 IDKVNVTYINSIKLL
+1060 VKNVTSIKLY
-1075 VSTSKDFTTDTTTSY
+1075 VSTDSTFTKDVQTFEIEKKKGDIQTT
-1090 DVKVAKGEQ
+1090 
-1099 ITKITTPV
+1099 ITNPI
-1107 ANAYYKYVIDCKQ
+1107 ANAYYKYELKSTSTKSITITKL
-1120 TNKKIGNGPIQ
+1120 
-1131 ISKITFTTV
+1131 TFTEAV
-1140 AE
+1140 E

>member
-1 MKYMLRLN
+1 
-9 WRENKFQTMKKKNHL
+9 MKKKNHL

-39 GTDSSTTQPGSNNP
+39 GNDSSTTQPGSNNP

-183 FKVNGAD
+183 FKVNDAD

-222 IGTIEHGAVTADK
+222 IGTMEHGAVTADK

-249 SETGYD
+249 SDTGYD
-255 VSFFKVNGSDVDYE
+255 VNFFKVNGSDVRYE

-299 LGVYPI
+299 LGVYSI
-305 EWDTPTHG
+305 EWDAPTHG

-319 GKTQATYGDEVKFI
+319 GKTQAKYGDEVKFI
-333 FTPETGYEI
+333 FTPDTGYEI
-342 KYLAIN
+342 KYLTIN
-348 EEQVQAIDNTYTTI
+348 EEQVQWASDNTYTTI
-362 MGEYGLFVNV
+362 MGEYGLFVTV

-397 DDSQDYLYGDTAVV
+397 DDTQDYLYGDTAVV

-420 IETITVDGKAIE
+420 IETITVDGKAIQ

-449 DLNISATFTD
+449 DLTISATFTD

-522 IDTETL
+522 TDTATFG
-528 KNKSVTLK
+528 NKSVTLK
-536 NGNIVS
+536 NGKIIS

-565 TVSNSSISKVNPITG
+565 TVSNSTISTVNPITG

-634 FDNTAFLGNTE
+634 FDNTGFLGNTE

-680 GKWLDAEANVTTNT
+680 GKWLDASESNVTTNT

-699 AGSWGSGNEVVSG
+699 AGSWKTGNEVVSG

-733 DNKFTVAKGDKMS
+733 DNKLTVAKGDKMS

-767 YGYDHDEDKT
+767 YGYDQDEDKT
-777 TVVTENNVVKKTL
+777 TAVTENNVVKKTL

-800 DANLYVTTGLLTKI
+800 DANLYVTTGVLTEIK
-814 ENAQYGNLYLTDKA
+814 NTQFGNLYLTDKA
-828 TGEELYVYGTYL
+828 TGEELYVFGTYL

-876 NYNGTTKELVNAVV
+876 NYKGTKELVNAVV

-921 DKLKVTATPKE
+921 DKLTVTATPKE

-945 LTVAEDNTAEFTA
+945 LTIADDNTAEFTA

-970 ESAPVAKVYNVSFNK
+970 ESAPVAKVYTVSFVKANCGKGSTDYYQNK
-985 DNNKKIVNGYENNWT
+985 VWKNTTDGLTYSIVN
-1000 NVSDDIT
+1000 
-1007 YNVENCN
+1007 CA
-1014 NNGTAEGQIG
+1014 NNGS
-1024 KTEWNYIRIG
+1024 KDWDYI
-1034 SKNNPSVGSIAT
+1034 KVGSNRQDSIGT
-1046 ATPFVEA
+1046 ITTDKPFAED
-1053 IAESAIT
+1053 IAESTIAIDSV
-1060 IDKVNVTYINSIKLL
+1060 INEYINSIKLL
-1075 VSTSKDFTTDTTTSY
+1075 VSTSADFTPETTASY
-1090 DVKVAKGEQ
+1090 DVTVAKGEQ
-1099 ITKITTPV
+1099 TTKIKTPV
-1107 ANAYYKYVIDCKQ
+1107 ANAYYRYVIDCKKA
-1120 TNKKIGNGPIQ
+1120 KKNGPIS

-1140 AE
+1140 AK

>member
-1 MKYMLRLN
+1 
-9 WRENKFQTMKKKNHL
+9 MKKKNHL

-39 GTDSSTTQPGSNNP
+39 GNDSSTTQPGSNNP

-95 FTVTPDE
+95 FIVTPDE

-183 FKVNGAD
+183 FKVNDAD

-249 SETGYD
+249 SDTGYD
-255 VSFFKVNGSDVDYE
+255 VSSFKVNGSDADYV

-277 KTYGEAKVKM
+277 KTYWEAKVKM

-299 LGVYPI
+299 LAVYSI

-319 GKTQATYGDEVKFI
+319 GKTSATYGDEVKFI

-342 KYLAIN
+342 KYLTIN
-348 EEQVQAIDNTYTTI
+348 EEPVQWASDNTFTTT
-362 MGEYGLFVNV
+362 MGEYGLFVTV

-397 DDSQDYLYGDTAVV
+397 DDSQDYKYGDTAVV

-438 GGYSFEQLVEK
+438 GGYSFEQSVEK

-522 IDTETL
+522 TDTKTL
-528 KNKSVTLK
+528 GNKSVTLK
-536 NGNIVS
+536 NGSIVS

-553 SSYLAALTLDGV
+553 SSYLAAFTLDGV
-565 TVSNSSISKVNPITG
+565 TVSNSSISTVNPITG

-634 FDNTAFLGNTE
+634 FDNTGFLGNTE

-680 GKWLDAEANVTTNT
+680 GKWLDASEANVTTNT

-699 AGSWGSGNEVVSG
+699 AGSWKAGNEVVSG
-712 GLILGDERTSAYN
+712 GLILGDETTSAYN

-777 TVVTENNVVKKTL
+777 TVVTENNVVKKTF

-800 DANLYVTTGLLTKI
+800 DANLYVTTGVLTKI

-840 DNNYSFDGTKFSFD
+840 DNNYSFDGTEFLFD

-865 GKEITVAGTFK
+865 GKEITIAGTFK
-876 NYNGTTKELVNAVV
+876 NYNGTKELVNAVV

-912 VTVEEGKLG
+912 VTVEEGKVG
-921 DKLKVTATPKE
+921 DKLTVTATPKE

-945 LTVAEDNTAEFTA
+945 LTVADDNTAEFTA

-970 ESAPVAKVYNVSFNK
+970 DSAPVAKVYTVSFVK
-985 DNNKKIVNGYENNWT
+985 DNCESSTDYVSNKAWKNTTDGLTYSIVN
-1000 NVSDDIT
+1000 
-1007 YNVENCN
+1007 CAN
-1014 NNGTAEGQIG
+1014 NNKGWDFIKA
-1024 KTEWNYIRIG
+1024 G
-1034 SKNNPSVGSIAT
+1034 SKKKDSIAT
-1046 ATPFVEA
+1046 ITTDSPFTEA

-1060 IDKVNVTYINSIKLL
+1060 IDSVNNKFINSIKLL
-1075 VSTSKDFTTDTTTSY
+1075 VSTSKDFTPDTTSSY
-1090 DVKVAKGEQ
+1090 DVNVAKDKQ
-1099 ITKITTPV
+1099 TTKIKTPV
-1107 ANAYYKYVIDCKQ
+1107 ANAYYRYVIDCK
-1120 TNKKIGNGPIQ
+1120 KASSNGPIA

>member
-1 MKYMLRLN
+1 
-9 WRENKFQTMKKKNHL
+9 MKKKNHL

-39 GTDSSTTQPGSNNP
+39 GNDSSTTQPGSNNP

-161 TAKIGENVT
+161 NAKIGENVT

-183 FKVNGAD
+183 FKVNDAD

-249 SETGYD
+249 SDTGYD
-255 VSFFKVNGSDVDYE
+255 VSSFKVNGSDADYV

-277 KTYGEAKVKM
+277 KTYWEAKVKM

-299 LGVYPI
+299 LAVYSI
-305 EWDTPTHG
+305 EWDAPTHG

-319 GKTQATYGDEVKFI
+319 GKTQATYGEEVKFI

-342 KYLAIN
+342 KYLTIN
-348 EEQVQAIDNTYTTI
+348 EEQVQASDNTYTTT
-362 MGEYGLFVNV
+362 MGEYGLFVTV

-386 EHGTIEHKNKV
+386 EHGTIEHKNKA

-522 IDTETL
+522 TDTATFG
-528 KNKSVTLK
+528 NKSVTLK
-536 NGNIVS
+536 NGNIIS

-553 SSYLAALTLDGV
+553 SSYLAAFTLDGV
-565 TVSNSSISKVNPITG
+565 TVSNSSISTVNPITG

-680 GKWLDAEANVTTNT
+680 GKWLDASEANVTTNT

-699 AGSWGSGNEVVSG
+699 AGSWKTGNEVVSG
-712 GLILGDERTSAYN
+712 GLILGDETTTAYN

-840 DNNYSFDGTKFSFD
+840 DNNYSFDGTEFLFD

-865 GKEITVAGTFK
+865 GKEITIAGTFK
-876 NYNGTTKELVNAVV
+876 NYNGTKELVNAVV

-912 VTVEEGKLG
+912 VTVEEGKVG
-921 DKLKVTATPKE
+921 DKLTVTATPKE

-945 LTVAEDNTAEFTA
+945 LTVADDNTAEFTA

-970 ESAPVAKVYNVSFNK
+970 ESAPVAKVYTVSFVKANNEAVNDYNFTWK
-985 DNNKKIVNGYENNWT
+985 NTSDNLKFTIVNGNNFDGAWDYVRFGT
-1000 NVSDDIT
+1000 KKGVSTGTIT
-1007 YNVENCN
+1007 
-1014 NNGTAEGQIG
+1014 TD
-1024 KTEWNYIRIG
+1024 
-1034 SKNNPSVGSIAT
+1034 S
-1046 ATPFVEA
+1046 PFAEA

-1060 IDKVNVTYINSIKLL
+1060 IDKVTIASIDSIKLL
-1075 VSTSKDFTTDTTTSY
+1075 VSTSADFKTNTTSY
-1090 DVKVAKGEQ
+1090 NVNVAEGEQ
-1099 ITKITTPV
+1099 TTKITTPV
-1107 ANAYYKYVIDCKQ
+1107 ANAYYKYEINCK
-1120 TNKKIGNGPIQ
+1120 KASKNGPIQ

>member
-1 MKYMLRLN
+1 
-9 WRENKFQTMKKKNHL
+9 MKKKNHL

-39 GTDSSTTQPGSNNP
+39 GNDSSTTQPGSNNP

-95 FTVTPDE
+95 FTV
-102 NYSVKSFKV
+102 
-111 NNDEKQLND
+111 
-120 SNQVV
+120 
-125 VKMVEGGLTVSAEF
+125 
-139 EINSAAVTITQADH
+139 
-153 GSISADKS
+153 
-161 TAKIGENVT
+161 
-170 FTVAP
+170 AP

-183 FKVNGAD
+183 FKVNDAD
-190 VALDGNNQAVVVMV
+190 VALDGNNKAVVVMV
-204 AGGLNVTASFE
+204 AGGLNVTALFE

-249 SETGYD
+249 SDTGYD
-255 VSFFKVNGSDVDYE
+255 VSSFKVNGSDVDYV

-277 KTYGEAKVKM
+277 KTYWEAKVKM

-299 LGVYPI
+299 LGVYSI

-319 GKTQATYGDEVKFI
+319 GKTQATYGEEVKFI

-342 KYLAIN
+342 KYLTIN
-348 EEQVQAIDNTYTTI
+348 EEQVQASDNTYTTT
-362 MGEYGLFVNV
+362 MGEYGLFVTV

-397 DDSQDYLYGDTAVV
+397 DDSQDYKYGDTAVV

-438 GGYSFEQLVEK
+438 GGYSFEQSVEK

-522 IDTETL
+522 TDTKTL
-528 KNKSVTLK
+528 GNKSVTLK
-536 NGNIVS
+536 NGSIVS

-553 SSYLAALTLDGV
+553 SSYLAAFTLDGV
-565 TVSNSSISKVNPITG
+565 TVSNSSISTVNPITG

-634 FDNTAFLGNTE
+634 FDNTGFLGNTE

-680 GKWLDAEANVTTNT
+680 GKWLDASEANVTTNT

-699 AGSWGSGNEVVSG
+699 AGSWKAGNEVVSG
-712 GLILGDERTSAYN
+712 GLILGDETTTAYN

-733 DNKFTVAKGDKMS
+733 DNKFTVTKGDKMS

-777 TVVTENNVVKKTL
+777 TVVTENNVVKKTF

-800 DANLYVTTGLLTKI
+800 DANLYVTTGVLTKI
-814 ENAQYGNLYLTDKA
+814 ENAQFGNLYLTDKA

-840 DNNYSFDGTKFSFD
+840 DNNYSFDGTEFLFD

-865 GKEITVAGTFK
+865 GKEITIAGTFK
-876 NYNGTTKELVNAVV
+876 NYNGTKELVNAVV

-912 VTVEEGKLG
+912 VTVEEGKVG
-921 DKLKVTATPKE
+921 DKLTVTATPKE

-970 ESAPVAKVYNVSFNK
+970 ESAPVAKVYTVSFVK
-985 DNNKKIVNGYENNWT
+985 DNCESSTDYVSNKAWKNTTDGLTYSIVN
-1000 NVSDDIT
+1000 
-1007 YNVENCN
+1007 CAN
-1014 NNGTAEGQIG
+1014 NNKGWDFIKA
-1024 KTEWNYIRIG
+1024 G
-1034 SKNNPSVGSIAT
+1034 SKKKDSIAT
-1046 ATPFVEA
+1046 ITTDSPFTEA

-1060 IDKVNVTYINSIKLL
+1060 IDSVNNKFINSIKLL
-1075 VSTSKDFTTDTTTSY
+1075 VSTSADFTTDTTTSY
-1090 DVKVAKGEQ
+1090 DVNVAKGEQ
-1099 ITKITTPV
+1099 TTKIKTPV
-1107 ANAYYKYVIDCKQ
+1107 ANAYYRYVIDCK
-1120 TNKKIGNGPIQ
+1120 KASSNGPIA

>member
-53 TTPTAPS
+53 ITPTAPS

-72 IGAVEHGSVTA
+72 IGAVEHGSVIA

-183 FKVNGAD
+183 FKVNDAD

-204 AGGLNVTASFE
+204 PGGLNVTASFE

-222 IGTIEHGAVTADK
+222 IGTFEHGAVTADK

-249 SETGYD
+249 SDTGYD
-255 VSFFKVNGSDVDYE
+255 VSFFKVNGSAVDYVTE
-269 TKEDSTTG
+269 EDSTTG

-305 EWDTPTHG
+305 EWDTPSHG

-319 GKTQATYGDEVKFI
+319 DKTQATYGDAVKFI
-333 FTPETGYEI
+333 FTPDTGYEI
-342 KYLAIN
+342 KYLTIN
-348 EEQVQAIDNTYTTI
+348 EEQVQWANDNTYTTT
-362 MGEYGLFVNV
+362 MGEYGLFVTV

-397 DDSQDYLYGDTAVV
+397 DDTQDYLYGDTAVV
-411 TVTPNEGFM
+411 TVTPNEGYM

-466 TDSVINEI
+466 TDSVIDEI

-483 LAGDVTLGVTLPLAK
+483 LAGDVTLGVALPLAK

-516 MLRDAN
+516 MLSVAKTDAG
-522 IDTETL
+522 
-528 KNKSVTLK
+528 NKSVTLK
-536 NGNIVS
+536 NGSIIS

-553 SSYLAALTLDGV
+553 SSYLAAFTLDGV
-565 TVSNSSISKVNPITG
+565 TVSNSSISTVNPITG

-699 AGSWGSGNEVVSG
+699 AGSWRTGNEVVSG
-712 GLILGDERTSAYN
+712 GLILGDESTSAYK

-800 DANLYVTTGLLTKI
+800 DANLYVTTGVLTEIK
-814 ENAQYGNLYLTDKA
+814 NAQFGNLYLTDKA
-828 TGEELYVYGTYL
+828 TGEELYVHGTYL

-865 GKEITVAGTFK
+865 GKEITIAGTFK
-876 NYNGTTKELVNAVV
+876 NFKGTKELVNAVV

-921 DKLKVTATPKE
+921 DKLTVTATPKE

-945 LTVAEDNTAEFTA
+945 LTVADDNTAEFTA

-970 ESAPVAKVYNVSFNK
+970 ESAPVAKVYTVSFVKANCGK
-985 DNNKKIVNGYENNWT
+985 GSTDYVSGKAWTNTTDGLTYSIVN
-1000 NVSDDIT
+1000 
-1007 YNVENCN
+1007 CA
-1014 NNGTAEGQIG
+1014 NNGS
-1024 KTEWNYIRIG
+1024 KDWDYIKVG
-1034 SKNNPSVGSIAT
+1034 SKNKDSIGT
-1046 ATPFVEA
+1046 ITTDKPFAEA
-1053 IAESAIT
+1053 IAEST
-1060 IDKVNVTYINSIKLL
+1060 IKIDAVTPTSINSIKLL
-1075 VSTSKDFTTDTTTSY
+1075 VSTSADFTPETTASY
-1090 DVKVAKGEQ
+1090 DVTVAKGEQ
-1099 ITKITTPV
+1099 TTKIKTPV
-1107 ANAYYKYVIDCKQ
+1107 ANAYYRYVIDCKKAK
-1120 TNKKIGNGPIQ
+1120 NNGPIS

>member
-53 TTPTAPS
+53 ITPTAPS

-183 FKVNGAD
+183 FKVNDAD

-222 IGTIEHGAVTADK
+222 IGTFEHGAVTADK

-249 SETGYD
+249 SDTGYD
-255 VSFFKVNGSDVDYE
+255 VSFFKVNGSAVDYVN
-269 TKEDSTTG
+269 KEDSTTG

-319 GKTQATYGDEVKFI
+319 GKTQATYGDDVKFI
-333 FTPETGYEI
+333 FTPDTGYEI
-342 KYLAIN
+342 KYLTIN
-348 EEQVQAIDNTYTTI
+348 DEQVQASDNTYTTT
-362 MGEYGLFVNV
+362 MGEYGLFVTV

-386 EHGTIEHKNKV
+386 EHGTIEHKNKA

-483 LAGDVTLGVTLPLAK
+483 LAGDVTLGVALPLAK

-522 IDTETL
+522 TDTATFG
-528 KNKSVTLK
+528 NKSVTLK
-536 NGNIVS
+536 NGKIIS

-553 SSYLAALTLDGV
+553 SSYLAAFTLDGV
-565 TVSNSSISKVNPITG
+565 TVSNSSISTVNPITG

-634 FDNTAFLGNTE
+634 FDNTGFLGNTE

-680 GKWLDAEANVTTNT
+680 GKWLDASEANVTTNT

-699 AGSWGSGNEVVSG
+699 AGSWSSGNEVVSG
-712 GLILGDERTSAYN
+712 GLILGDERTTAYN

-800 DANLYVTTGLLTKI
+800 DANLYVTTGVLTEIK
-814 ENAQYGNLYLTDKA
+814 NAQFGNLYLTDKA
-828 TGEELYVYGTYL
+828 TGEELYVHGTYL
-840 DNNYSFDGTKFSFD
+840 DNNYSFDGTQFSFD

-876 NYNGTTKELVNAVV
+876 NYNGTKELVNAVV

-921 DKLKVTATPKE
+921 DKLTVTATPKE

-970 ESAPVAKVYNVSFNK
+970 ESAPVAKVYTVSFVKANNEAANDYVSTWK
-985 DNNKKIVNGYENNWT
+985 NTSDNLKFTIANGNNYKGTWDYVKFGT
-1000 NVSDDIT
+1000 KSASTGTIT
-1007 YNVENCN
+1007 
-1014 NNGTAEGQIG
+1014 TD
-1024 KTEWNYIRIG
+1024 
-1034 SKNNPSVGSIAT
+1034 S
-1046 ATPFVEA
+1046 PFAEA

-1060 IDKVNVTYINSIKLL
+1060 IDKVNDAYINSIKLL
-1075 VSTSKDFTTDTTTSY
+1075 VSTSDKFTTDTTASY
-1090 DVKVAKGEQ
+1090 DVNVAEGKQ

-1120 TNKKIGNGPIQ
+1120 SKKNGSIQ

-1140 AE
+1140 AK

>member
-183 FKVNGAD
+183 FKVNDAD

-222 IGTIEHGAVTADK
+222 IGTFEHGAVTADK

-249 SETGYD
+249 SDTGYD
-255 VSFFKVNGSDVDYE
+255 VSFFKVNGSAVDYV

-305 EWDTPTHG
+305 EWDTPAHG

-319 GKTQATYGDEVKFI
+319 GKTQATYGEEVKFI

-348 EEQVQAIDNTYTTI
+348 EEQVQAIDNTYTTT

-411 TVTPNEGFM
+411 IVTPNEGYM

-522 IDTETL
+522 TDTATFG
-528 KNKSVTLK
+528 NKSVTLK
-536 NGNIVS
+536 NGSIIS

-553 SSYLAALTLDGV
+553 SSYLAAFTLDGV
-565 TVSNSSISKVNPITG
+565 TVSNSSISTVNPITG

-699 AGSWGSGNEVVSG
+699 AGSWRSGNEVVSG

-800 DANLYVTTGLLTKI
+800 DANLYVTTGVLTEIK
-814 ENAQYGNLYLTDKA
+814 NTQFGNLYLTDKA
-828 TGEELYVYGTYL
+828 TGEELYVFGTYL
-840 DNNYSFDGTKFSFD
+840 DNTYSFDGTQFSFD
-854 KGAKVITSDYL
+854 QKGAEVITSDYL

-876 NYNGTTKELVNAVV
+876 NYKGTKELVNAVV

-921 DKLKVTATPKE
+921 DKLTVTATPKA
-932 GYKVSSIKVNDQA
+932 GYKVSSIKVNDQT

-970 ESAPVAKVYNVSFNK
+970 ESAPVAKVYTVSFVKANCESSTDYVSNK
-985 DNNKKIVNGYENNWT
+985 AWTNTTDGLTYSIVNCANNNKGWDFIK
-1000 NVSDDIT
+1000 
-1007 YNVENCN
+1007 
-1014 NNGTAEGQIG
+1014 A
-1024 KTEWNYIRIG
+1024 G
-1034 SKNNPSVGSIAT
+1034 SKNKDSIAT
-1046 ATPFVEA
+1046 ITTDSPFAEA

-1060 IDKVNVTYINSIKLL
+1060 IDSVNDKFINSIKLL

-1090 DVKVAKGEQ
+1090 DVNVAEKEQ
-1099 ITKITTPV
+1099 TTKITTPV
-1107 ANAYYKYVIDCKQ
+1107 ANAYYRYVIDCK
-1120 TNKKIGNGPIQ
+1120 KASSNGPIA

>member
-1 MKYMLRLN
+1 
-9 WRENKFQTMKKKNHL
+9 MKKKNHL

-39 GTDSSTTQPGSNNP
+39 GNDSSTTQPGSNNP

-183 FKVNGAD
+183 FKVNDAD

-204 AGGLNVTASFE
+204 AGGLNATASFE

-249 SETGYD
+249 SDTGYD
-255 VSFFKVNGSDVDYE
+255 VSSFKVNGSDVDYV

-277 KTYGEAKVKM
+277 KTYWEAKVKM

-299 LGVYPI
+299 LAVYSI
-305 EWDTPTHG
+305 EWDTLTHG

-319 GKTQATYGDEVKFI
+319 GKTSATYGDEVKFI

-342 KYLAIN
+342 KYLTIN
-348 EEQVQAIDNTYTTI
+348 EEPVQWASDNTFTTT
-362 MGEYGLFVNV
+362 MGEYGLFVTV

-386 EHGTIEHKNKV
+386 EHGTIEHKNKA
-397 DDSQDYLYGDTAVV
+397 DDSQDYKYGDTAVV

-438 GGYSFEQLVEK
+438 GGYSFEQSVEK

-522 IDTETL
+522 TDTKTFG
-528 KNKSVTLK
+528 NKSVTLK
-536 NGNIVS
+536 NGSIVS

-553 SSYLAALTLDGV
+553 SSYLAAFTLDGV
-565 TVSNSSISKVNPITG
+565 TVSNSSISTVNPITG

-634 FDNTAFLGNTE
+634 FDNTGFLGNTE

-680 GKWLDAEANVTTNT
+680 GKWLDASEANVTTNT

-699 AGSWGSGNEVVSG
+699 AGSWKAGNEVVSG
-712 GLILGDERTSAYN
+712 GLILGDETTSAYN

-777 TVVTENNVVKKTL
+777 TVVTENNVVKKTF

-800 DANLYVTTGLLTKI
+800 DANLYVTTGVLTKI

-840 DNNYSFDGTKFSFD
+840 DNNYSFDGTEFLFD

-865 GKEITVAGTFK
+865 GKEITIAGTFK
-876 NYNGTTKELVNAVV
+876 NYNGTKELVNAVV

-912 VTVEEGKLG
+912 VTVEEGKVG
-921 DKLKVTATPKE
+921 DKLTVTATPKE

-945 LTVAEDNTAEFTA
+945 LTVADDNTAEFTA

-970 ESAPVAKVYNVSFNK
+970 DSAPVAKVYTVSFVK
-985 DNNKKIVNGYENNWT
+985 DNCESSTDYVSNKALKNTTDGLTYSIVN
-1000 NVSDDIT
+1000 
-1007 YNVENCN
+1007 CAN
-1014 NNGTAEGQIG
+1014 NNKGWDFIKA
-1024 KTEWNYIRIG
+1024 G
-1034 SKNNPSVGSIAT
+1034 SRKKDSIAT
-1046 ATPFVEA
+1046 ITTDSPFTEA

-1060 IDKVNVTYINSIKLL
+1060 IDSVNNKFINSIKLL
-1075 VSTSKDFTTDTTTSY
+1075 VSTSKDFTPDTTSSY
-1090 DVKVAKGEQ
+1090 DVNVAKDKQ
-1099 ITKITTPV
+1099 TTKIKTPV
-1107 ANAYYKYVIDCKQ
+1107 ANAYYRYVIDCK
-1120 TNKKIGNGPIQ
+1120 KASSNGPIA